1 MAEQS
6 GHITLKVIIGYLLL
20 VTIAVCSVI
29 YIYQI
34 VEQVAGEE
42 EPDSKARQKV
52 YLVTN
57 TLSLLYESEAM
68 GQLIGMPQNDVAH
81 FNRTLN
87 KAHRNMD
94 SLRVLITDSVQ
105 LLKIDTIDM
114 LLRRKRLNTKR
125 LLETWK
131 ETNVEHLYT
140 VNIEKVIA
148 EQDTIIEQKE
158 IKEHVVIKQD
168 TVLSPKKT
176 KGFFRRLADAFSP
189 GKADTSI
196 IVNTTR
202 QVVTDTLVTAYN
214 PSDTIVSVLKSL
226 QDSVAGQRKLLVEQ
240 LLDRAANLRY
250 NNSVITSKI
259 NQILRDIEEEEVNV
273 SIERMQ
279 NKQELLRDTSRS
291 IAGIAIVAVVVLII
305 FIFMITRDISK
316 SKYYRMQLEK
326 AKQYAEDLL
335 HSREK
340 MMLTISHDIRA
351 PLSSI
356 IGYIDLLMRR
366 HPDERQQY
374 YLENMSGSAG
384 HILSLVN
391 DLLDFHRLESGQMEI
406 QQIPFSV
413 STLFNEIYTSFR
425 PIAEAKSLEFV
436 LNLKEEGSDKLY
448 VSDPIRIRQVVGNL
462 LSNAIKFTR
471 EGRVVMV
478 VSVNVLIGNSAQL
491 NVIVS
496 DSGPGIP
503 EEEQERIFGEFTRL
517 SVSEKAEGFGLGLSI
532 TRKMTVLM
540 GGSLSLKSIVGKGC
554 DFTIELPMT
563 VADVQVLP
571 AAEESVAKPVTPVFS
586 GRDIYCLLVDDDPL
600 QLALTEEYL
609 RQNHVEVIS
618 CTDPFAVTGLLEKN
632 TFDVIITDIQMPGMD
647 GFQLLAQIRSSYMQ
661 GMDKIPVIALSASV
675 ENEHD
680 HYLESGFTGFLN
692 KPFTA
697 RQLITLLNKLL
708 STKIEVTT
716 EFKFDSLTAFAG
728 EDKDAS
734 NSILSTFIYETGKSN
749 DLLEASLNEGNREQ
763 SARLSHKRV
772 PLFTMLG
779 ATSLVEKLR
788 SIEKNAQS
796 MAEEEWRNQ
805 LSEVIAEIKNIIA
818 QATSLIQTFPLCQNG
833 V

>member
-6 GHITLKVIIGYLLL
+6 GHITLKVILGYLLL
-20 VTIAVCSVI
+20 VAIAVCSVV

-34 VEQVAGEE
+34 IEQVAGEE

-57 TLSLLYESEAM
+57 TLSLLYESEAL
-68 GQLIGMPQNDVAH
+68 GQLVGMPQNNVNH

-87 KAHRNMD
+87 KAHSNMD

-114 LLRRKRLNTKR
+114 LLRQKRLNTRR

-131 ETNVEHLYT
+131 ETNTEHLYT
-140 VNIEKVIA
+140 INIEKVIA
-148 EQDTIIEQKE
+148 EQDTFIEQKE
-158 IKEHVVIKQD
+158 IKEHVVVKQD
-168 TVLSPKKT
+168 TILSQKKPR
-176 KGFFRRLADAFSP
+176 GFFRRLADAFSP
-189 GKADTSI
+189 SREDTSI

-202 QVVTDTLVTAYN
+202 QIVTDTLVNVFN
-214 PSDTIVSVLKSL
+214 PADTIASVLKNL
-226 QDSVAGQRKLLVEQ
+226 QDSVAGQRKLLADQ
-240 LLDRAANLRY
+240 LLERAANLRY
-250 NNSVITSKI
+250 NNSIVTRKI
-259 NQILRDIEEEEVNV
+259 NQILRDIEEEEVNA
-273 SIERMQ
+273 SLERMQ
-279 NKQELLRDTSRS
+279 NKQKILRETSLL
-291 IAGIAIVAVVVLII
+291 IAGIAIVSVVIVII

-356 IGYIDLLMRR
+356 IGYIDLLLRR

-374 YLENMSGSAG
+374 YLDNMSGSAS

-391 DLLDFHRLESGQMEI
+391 DLLDFHRLESGKMEI
-406 QQIPFSV
+406 QRVAFSV
-413 STLFNEIYTSFR
+413 SALFNEIFTSFR
-425 PIAEAKSLEFV
+425 PIAESKDLTFV
-436 LNLKEEGSDKLY
+436 LNLKEEGTEKLY
-448 VSDPIRIRQVVGNL
+448 IGDPIRIRQIVGNL
-462 LSNAIKFTR
+462 LSNALKFTR

-478 VSVNVLIGNSAQL
+478 VSINALADNSALLNVL
-491 NVIVS
+491 VS

-503 EEEQERIFGEFTRL
+503 PEEQERIFGEFTRL
-517 SVSEKAEGFGLGLSI
+517 SATEKAEGFGLGLSI

-540 GGSLSLKSIVGKGC
+540 GGNLSLKSVVGQGC
-554 DFTIELPMT
+554 DFTIELPLT

-571 AAEESVAKPVTPVFS
+571 AAEEEAVSEPELPSFV
-586 GRDIYCLLVDDDPL
+586 GRDVYCLLVDDDPL

-609 RQNHVEVIS
+609 RQNHVEVSS
-618 CTDPFAVTGLLEKN
+618 CTDPFSVVALLQKTSFDAV
-632 TFDVIITDIQMPGMD
+632 ITDIQMPGMD
-647 GFQLLAQIRSSYMQ
+647 GYQLLESIRNSGIS
-661 GMDKIPVIALSASV
+661 GTENLPVIALSASV

-708 STKIEVTT
+708 STELLVTSD
-716 EFKFDSLTAFAG
+716 FNFDSLTAFAG
-728 EDKDAS
+728 EDKEAS
-734 NSILSTFIYETGKSN
+734 ASILKTFVEETTKSN
-749 DLLEASLNEGNREQ
+749 VLLEGTLQDDDREQ
-763 SARLSHKRV
+763 SAKISHKMV

-788 SIEKNAQS
+788 VIEKNATTLPV
-796 MAEEEWRNQ
+796 EEWKSL
-805 LSEVIAEIKNIIA
+805 LSEVIAEVKKIIEPA
-818 QATSLIQTFPLCQNG
+818 MTVSK
-833 V
+833 

>member
-1 MAEQS
+1 MTEQS
-6 GHITLKVIIGYLLL
+6 GHITFKVILGYLLL
-20 VTIAVCSVI
+20 VAIAVCSIV
-29 YIYQI
+29 YIYQV
-34 VEQVAGEE
+34 VEQIAGEE
-42 EPDSKARQKV
+42 EPDNKARQKV

-57 TLSLLYESEAM
+57 TLSLLYESEAL
-68 GQLIGMPQNDVAH
+68 GQLVGMPQNDVGH

-114 LLRRKRLNTKR
+114 LLRQKRRNTRR

-131 ETNVEHLYT
+131 EANTEHLYT
-140 VNIEKVIA
+140 INIEKVIA
-148 EQDTIIEQKE
+148 EQDTVVKQME
-158 IKEHVVIKQD
+158 IKEHVVVRQD
-168 TVLSPKKT
+168 TVLNPAKPR
-176 KGFFRRLADAFSP
+176 GFFRRLADAFSP
-189 GKADTSI
+189 EKTDTSI
-196 IVNTTR
+196 VVNTTR
-202 QVVTDTLVTAYN
+202 QIVTDTLVNTYN
-214 PSDTIVSVLKSL
+214 PSDTIASVLKSI
-226 QDSVAGQRKLLVEQ
+226 QDSVAGQRKQLSEQ

-250 NNSVITSKI
+250 NNSIVTSKI
-259 NQILRDIEEEEVNV
+259 NQILRDIEEEEV
-273 SIERMQ
+273 SASLERVQ
-279 NKQELLRDTSRS
+279 GKQQLLRETSLL
-291 IAGIAIVAVVVLII
+291 IAGIAVVSVIIVII
-305 FIFMITRDISK
+305 FIFMITRDVSK
-316 SKYYRMQLEK
+316 SKYYRIQLEK

-406 QQIPFSV
+406 QRVPFSV
-413 STLFNEIYTSFR
+413 PTLFDEIYTSFR
-425 PIAEAKSLEFV
+425 PMAEAKALEFV
-436 LNLKEEGSDKLY
+436 LNLKDDTNDKLY
-448 VSDPIRIRQVVGNL
+448 IGDPIRIRQVVGNL

-478 VSVNVLIGNSAQL
+478 VSIHTLGDNSAQL
-491 NVIVS
+491 NILVS

-532 TRKMTVLM
+532 TRKMTQLM
-540 GGSLSLKSIVGKGC
+540 GGSLSLKSVMGEGC
-554 DFTIELPMT
+554 DFMIEMPVT

-571 AAEESVAKPVTPVFS
+571 TTEEHLLPEAVPPVFA
-586 GRDIYCLLVDDDPL
+586 GREVHCLLVDDDPL

-609 RQNHVEVIS
+609 RQNHVEVVC
-618 CTDPFAVTGLLEKN
+618 CTDPFAVIGLLEKD
-632 TFDVIITDIQMPGMD
+632 TFDAVITDIQMPGMD
-647 GFQLLAQIRSSYMQ
+647 GFELLARIRSCYIP
-661 GMDKIPVIALSASV
+661 GTDKLPVVALSASV
-675 ENEHD
+675 ENEHT

-697 RQLITLLNKLL
+697 RQLITLLNELL
-708 STKIEVTT
+708 STKIEITT
-716 EFKFDSLTAFAG
+716 DFNFGSLTAFAG
-728 EDKDAS
+728 EDKEAS
-734 NSILSTFIYETGKSN
+734 ASILKTFVEETGKN
-749 DLLEASLNEGNREQ
+749 NTLLEVALLEGNREQ
-763 SARLSHKRV
+763 SAKISHKMI

-779 ATSLVEKLR
+779 ASSLVETLR
-788 SIEKNAQS
+788 VIEKNASS
-796 MAEEEWRNQ
+796 MPVGEWETR
-805 LSEVIAEIKNIIA
+805 LKEVIASVRSIINNVPSY
-818 QATSLIQTFPLCQNG
+818 TDSLS
-833 V
+833 

>member
-6 GHITLKVIIGYLLL
+6 GHITLKVILGYLLL
-20 VTIAVCSVI
+20 VAIAVCSVV

-34 VEQVAGEE
+34 IEQVAGEE

-57 TLSLLYESEAM
+57 TLSLLYESEAL
-68 GQLIGMPQNDVAH
+68 GQLVGMPQNNVNH

-87 KAHRNMD
+87 KAHSNMD

-114 LLRRKRLNTKR
+114 LLRQKRLNTRR

-131 ETNVEHLYT
+131 ETNTEHLYT
-140 VNIEKVIA
+140 INIEKVIA
-148 EQDTIIEQKE
+148 EQDTFIEQKE
-158 IKEHVVIKQD
+158 IKEHVVVKQD
-168 TVLSPKKT
+168 TILSQKKPR
-176 KGFFRRLADAFSP
+176 GFFRRLADAFSP
-189 GKADTSI
+189 SREDTSI

-202 QVVTDTLVTAYN
+202 QIVTDTLVNVFN
-214 PSDTIVSVLKSL
+214 PADTIASVLKNL
-226 QDSVAGQRKLLVEQ
+226 QDSVAGQRKLLADQ
-240 LLDRAANLRY
+240 LLERAANLRY
-250 NNSVITSKI
+250 NNSIVTRKI
-259 NQILRDIEEEEVNV
+259 NQILRDIEEEEVNA
-273 SIERMQ
+273 SLERMQ
-279 NKQELLRDTSRS
+279 NKQKILRETSLL
-291 IAGIAIVAVVVLII
+291 IAGIAIVSVIIVII

-356 IGYIDLLMRR
+356 IGYIDLLLRR

-374 YLENMSGSAG
+374 YLDNMSGSAS

-391 DLLDFHRLESGQMEI
+391 DLLDFHRLESGKMEI
-406 QQIPFSV
+406 QRVAFSV
-413 STLFNEIYTSFR
+413 SALFNEIFTSFR
-425 PIAEAKSLEFV
+425 PIAESKDLTFV
-436 LNLKEEGSDKLY
+436 LNLKEEGTEKLY
-448 VSDPIRIRQVVGNL
+448 IGDPIRIRQIVGNL
-462 LSNAIKFTR
+462 LSNALKFTR

-478 VSVNVLIGNSAQL
+478 VSIDALADNSALLNVL
-491 NVIVS
+491 VS

-503 EEEQERIFGEFTRL
+503 PEEQERIFGEFTRL
-517 SVSEKAEGFGLGLSI
+517 SATEKAEGFGLGLSI

-540 GGSLSLKSIVGKGC
+540 GGNLSLKSVVGQGC
-554 DFTIELPMT
+554 DFTIELPLT

-571 AAEESVAKPVTPVFS
+571 AAEEEAVSEPELPSFV
-586 GRDIYCLLVDDDPL
+586 GRDVYCLLVDDDPL

-609 RQNHVEVIS
+609 RQNHVEVSS
-618 CTDPFAVTGLLEKN
+618 CTDPFSVVALLQKTSFDAV
-632 TFDVIITDIQMPGMD
+632 ITDIQMPGMD
-647 GFQLLAQIRSSYMQ
+647 GYQLLESIRNS
-661 GMDKIPVIALSASV
+661 GIPETENLPVIALSASV

-708 STKIEVTT
+708 STELLVTSD
-716 EFKFDSLTAFAG
+716 FNFDSLTAFAG
-728 EDKDAS
+728 EDKEAS
-734 NSILSTFIYETGKSN
+734 ASILKTFVEETTKSN
-749 DLLEASLNEGNREQ
+749 ALLEGTLQDDDREQ
-763 SARLSHKRV
+763 SVKISHKMV

-788 SIEKNAQS
+788 VIEKNATTLPV
-796 MAEEEWRNQ
+796 EEWKLL
-805 LSEVIAEIKNIIA
+805 LSEVIAEVKKIIE
-818 QATSLIQTFPLCQNG
+818 QAMTVSK
-833 V
+833 

>member
-6 GHITLKVIIGYLLL
+6 GHITLKVILGYLLL
-20 VTIAVCSVI
+20 VAIAVCSVV

-34 VEQVAGEE
+34 IEQVAGEE

-57 TLSLLYESEAM
+57 TLSLLYESEAL
-68 GQLIGMPQNDVAH
+68 GQLVGMPQNNVNH

-87 KAHRNMD
+87 KAHSNMD

-114 LLRRKRLNTKR
+114 LLRQKRLNTRR

-131 ETNVEHLYT
+131 ETNTEHLYT
-140 VNIEKVIA
+140 INIEKVIA
-148 EQDTIIEQKE
+148 EQDTFIEQKE
-158 IKEHVVIKQD
+158 IKEHVVVKQD
-168 TVLSPKKT
+168 TILSQKKPR
-176 KGFFRRLADAFSP
+176 GFFRRLADAFSP
-189 GKADTSI
+189 SREDTSI

-202 QVVTDTLVTAYN
+202 QIVTDTLVNVFN
-214 PSDTIVSVLKSL
+214 PADTIASVLKNL
-226 QDSVAGQRKLLVEQ
+226 QDSVAGQRKLLADQ
-240 LLDRAANLRY
+240 LLERAANLRY
-250 NNSVITSKI
+250 NNSIVTRKI
-259 NQILRDIEEEEVNV
+259 NQILRDIEEEEVNA
-273 SIERMQ
+273 SLERMQ
-279 NKQELLRDTSRS
+279 NKQKILRETSLL
-291 IAGIAIVAVVVLII
+291 IAGIAIVSVVIVII

-356 IGYIDLLMRR
+356 IGYIDLLLRR

-374 YLENMSGSAG
+374 YLDNMSGSAS

-391 DLLDFHRLESGQMEI
+391 DLLDFHRLESGKMEI
-406 QQIPFSV
+406 QRVAFSV
-413 STLFNEIYTSFR
+413 SALFNEIFTSFR
-425 PIAEAKSLEFV
+425 PIAESKDLTFV
-436 LNLKEEGSDKLY
+436 LNLKEEGTEKLY
-448 VSDPIRIRQVVGNL
+448 IGDPIRIRQIVGNL
-462 LSNAIKFTR
+462 LSNALKFTR

-478 VSVNVLIGNSAQL
+478 VSINALADNSALLNVL
-491 NVIVS
+491 VS

-503 EEEQERIFGEFTRL
+503 PEEQERIFGEFTRL
-517 SVSEKAEGFGLGLSI
+517 SATEKAEGFGLGLSI

-540 GGSLSLKSIVGKGC
+540 GGNLSLKSVVGQGC
-554 DFTIELPMT
+554 DFTIELPLT

-571 AAEESVAKPVTPVFS
+571 AAEEEAVSEPELPSFV
-586 GRDIYCLLVDDDPL
+586 GRDVYCLLVDDDPL

-609 RQNHVEVIS
+609 RQNHVEVS
-618 CTDPFAVTGLLEKN
+618 SYTDPFSVVALLQKTSFDAV
-632 TFDVIITDIQMPGMD
+632 ITDIQMPGMD
-647 GFQLLAQIRSSYMQ
+647 GYQLLESIRNS
-661 GMDKIPVIALSASV
+661 GIPGTENLPVIALSASV

-708 STKIEVTT
+708 STELLVTSD
-716 EFKFDSLTAFAG
+716 FNFDSLTAFAG
-728 EDKDAS
+728 EDKEAS
-734 NSILSTFIYETGKSN
+734 ASILKTFVEETTKSN
-749 DLLEASLNEGNREQ
+749 VLLEGTLQDDDREQ
-763 SARLSHKRV
+763 SAKISHKMV

-788 SIEKNAQS
+788 VIEKNATTLPV
-796 MAEEEWRNQ
+796 EEWKSL
-805 LSEVIAEIKNIIA
+805 LSEVIAEVKKIIE
-818 QATSLIQTFPLCQNG
+818 QAMTVSK
-833 V
+833 

>member
-6 GHITLKVIIGYLLL
+6 GHITFKVILGYLLL
-20 VTIAVCSVI
+20 VAIAVCSII

-42 EPDSKARQKV
+42 EPDNKARQKV

-68 GQLIGMPQNDVAH
+68 GQLVGMPQNDVAH

-94 SLRVLITDSVQ
+94 SLRVLISDSLQ

-114 LLRRKRLNTKR
+114 LLRQKRLNTRR

-131 ETNVEHLYT
+131 ETNTEHLYT
-140 VNIEKVIA
+140 INIEKVIA

-158 IKEHVVIKQD
+158 IKEHVVVKQD
-168 TVLSPKKT
+168 TVFSPKKPR
-176 KGFFRRLADAFSP
+176 GFFRRLADAFSP
-189 GKADTSI
+189 EKTDTSI

-202 QVVTDTLVTAYN
+202 QVVTDTLVNAYN

-250 NNSVITSKI
+250 NNSVVTSKI
-259 NQILRDIEEEEVNV
+259 NQILRDIEEEEVNA
-273 SIERMQ
+273 SLERMQ
-279 NKQELLRDTSRS
+279 GKQELLRETSIL
-291 IAGIAIVAVVVLII
+291 IAGIAIVSVVIVIF
-305 FIFMITRDISK
+305 FIFMITRDVSK
-316 SKYYRMQLEK
+316 SKYYRIQLEK

-391 DLLDFHRLESGQMEI
+391 DLLDFHRLESGKMEI
-406 QQIPFSV
+406 QRVPFSV
-413 STLFNEIYTSFR
+413 SALFNEIYTSFR
-425 PIAEAKSLEFV
+425 PIAESKSLGFV
-436 LNLKEEGSDKLY
+436 LNMKEEGMEKLY
-448 VSDPIRIRQVVGNL
+448 IGDPIRIRQVVGNL

-478 VSVNVLIGNSAQL
+478 VAIRTLADNSAQL
-491 NVIVS
+491 NIIVS

-517 SVSEKAEGFGLGLSI
+517 SVSEKSEGFGLGLSI
-532 TRKMTVLM
+532 TRKMTILM
-540 GGSLSLKSIVGKGC
+540 GGTLSLKSHVGKGC
-554 DFTIELPMT
+554 DFTIELPVT
-563 VADVQVLP
+563 VADVQMLP
-571 AAEESVAKPVTPVFS
+571 AAEEETIAESEPAPFS
-586 GRDIYCLLVDDDPL
+586 GREVYCLLVDDDPL

-609 RQNHVEVIS
+609 RQNHVEVTS
-618 CTDPFAVTGLLEKN
+618 CTDPFAVTGLLKN
-632 TFDVIITDIQMPGMD
+632 TLFDAIITDIQMPGMD
-647 GFQLLAQIRSSYMQ
+647 GYQLLEQIRTS
-661 GMDKIPVIALSASV
+661 GIPGADTIPVIALSASV

-680 HYLESGFTGFLN
+680 HYLASGFTGFLN

-697 RQLITLLNKLL
+697 RQLISLLNKLL
-708 STKIEVTT
+708 STAIEVTT
-716 EFKFDSLTAFAG
+716 DFKFDSLTAFAG

-734 NSILSTFIYETGKSN
+734 NSILRTFIDETAKSN
-749 DLLEASLNEGNREQ
+749 ELLEASLHEADRVQ
-763 SARLSHKRV
+763 SAKLSHKMI

-779 ATSLVEKLR
+779 ATSLVEQLR
-788 SIEKNAQS
+788 VIEKNAQF
-796 MAEEEWRNQ
+796 MPPGEWENS
-805 LSEVIAEIKNIIA
+805 LTEIIA
-818 QATSLIQTFPLCQNG
+818 GIKKVVGQAETLISSGRN
-833 V
+833 

>member
-6 GHITLKVIIGYLLL
+6 GHITLKVILGYLLL
-20 VTIAVCSVI
+20 VAIAVCSVV

-34 VEQVAGEE
+34 IEQVAGEE

-57 TLSLLYESEAM
+57 TLSLLYESEAL
-68 GQLIGMPQNDVAH
+68 GQLVGMPQNNVNH

-87 KAHRNMD
+87 KAHSNMD

-114 LLRRKRLNTKR
+114 LLRQKRLNTRR

-131 ETNVEHLYT
+131 ETNTEHLYT
-140 VNIEKVIA
+140 INIEKVIA
-148 EQDTIIEQKE
+148 EQDTFIEQKE
-158 IKEHVVIKQD
+158 IKEHVVVKQD
-168 TVLSPKKT
+168 TILSQKKPR
-176 KGFFRRLADAFSP
+176 GFFRRLADAFSP
-189 GKADTSI
+189 SREDTSI

-202 QVVTDTLVTAYN
+202 QIVTDTLVNVFN
-214 PSDTIVSVLKSL
+214 PADTIASVLKNL
-226 QDSVAGQRKLLVEQ
+226 QDSVAGQRKLLADQ
-240 LLDRAANLRY
+240 LLERAANLRY
-250 NNSVITSKI
+250 DNSIVTRKI
-259 NQILRDIEEEEVNV
+259 NQILRDIEEEEVNA
-273 SIERMQ
+273 SLERMQ
-279 NKQELLRDTSRS
+279 NKQKILRETSLL
-291 IAGIAIVAVVVLII
+291 IAGIAIVSVVIVII

-356 IGYIDLLMRR
+356 IGYIDLLLRR

-374 YLENMSGSAG
+374 YLDNMSGSAS

-391 DLLDFHRLESGQMEI
+391 DLLDFHRLESGKMEI
-406 QQIPFSV
+406 QRVAFSV
-413 STLFNEIYTSFR
+413 SALFNEIFTSFR
-425 PIAEAKSLEFV
+425 PIAESKDLTFV
-436 LNLKEEGSDKLY
+436 LNLKEEGTEKLY
-448 VSDPIRIRQVVGNL
+448 IGDPIRIRQIVGNL
-462 LSNAIKFTR
+462 LSNALKFTR

-478 VSVNVLIGNSAQL
+478 VSINALADNSALLNVL
-491 NVIVS
+491 VS

-503 EEEQERIFGEFTRL
+503 PEEQERIFGEFTRL
-517 SVSEKAEGFGLGLSI
+517 SATEKAEGFGLGLSI

-540 GGSLSLKSIVGKGC
+540 GGNLSLKSVVGQGC
-554 DFTIELPMT
+554 DFTIELPLT

-571 AAEESVAKPVTPVFS
+571 AAEEEAVSEPELPSFV
-586 GRDIYCLLVDDDPL
+586 GRDVYCLLVDDDPL

-609 RQNHVEVIS
+609 RQNHVEVSS
-618 CTDPFAVTGLLEKN
+618 CTDPFSVVALLQKTSFDAV
-632 TFDVIITDIQMPGMD
+632 ITDIQMPGMD
-647 GFQLLAQIRSSYMQ
+647 GYQLLESIRNS
-661 GMDKIPVIALSASV
+661 GIPGTENLPVIALSASV

-708 STKIEVTT
+708 STELLVTSD
-716 EFKFDSLTAFAG
+716 FNFDSLTAFAG
-728 EDKDAS
+728 EDKEAS
-734 NSILSTFIYETGKSN
+734 VSILKTFVEETTKSN
-749 DLLEASLNEGNREQ
+749 VLLEGTLQDDDREQ
-763 SARLSHKRV
+763 SAKISHKMV

-788 SIEKNAQS
+788 VIEKNATTLPV
-796 MAEEEWRNQ
+796 EEWKSL
-805 LSEVIAEIKNIIA
+805 LSEVIAEVKKIIE
-818 QATSLIQTFPLCQNG
+818 QAMTVSK
-833 V
+833 

>member
-6 GHITLKVIIGYLLL
+6 GHITLKVILGYLLL
-20 VTIAVCSVI
+20 VAIAVCSVV

-34 VEQVAGEE
+34 IEQVAGEE

-57 TLSLLYESEAM
+57 TLSLLYESEAL
-68 GQLIGMPQNDVAH
+68 GQLVGMPQNNVNH

-87 KAHRNMD
+87 KAHSNMD

-114 LLRRKRLNTKR
+114 LLRQKRLNTRR
-125 LLETWK
+125 LPETWK
-131 ETNVEHLYT
+131 ETNTEHLYT
-140 VNIEKVIA
+140 INIEKVIA
-148 EQDTIIEQKE
+148 EQDTFIEQKE
-158 IKEHVVIKQD
+158 IKEHVVVKQD
-168 TVLSPKKT
+168 TILSQKKPR
-176 KGFFRRLADAFSP
+176 GFFRRLADAFSP
-189 GKADTSI
+189 SREDTSI

-202 QVVTDTLVTAYN
+202 QIVTDTLVNVFN
-214 PSDTIVSVLKSL
+214 PADTLASVLKNL
-226 QDSVAGQRKLLVEQ
+226 QDSVAGQRKLLADQ
-240 LLDRAANLRY
+240 LLERAANLRY
-250 NNSVITSKI
+250 NNSIVTRKI
-259 NQILRDIEEEEVNV
+259 NQILRDIEEEEVNA
-273 SIERMQ
+273 SLERMQ
-279 NKQELLRDTSRS
+279 NKQKILRETSLL
-291 IAGIAIVAVVVLII
+291 IAGIAIVSVVIVII

-356 IGYIDLLMRR
+356 IGYIDLLLRR

-374 YLENMSGSAG
+374 YLDNMSGSAS

-391 DLLDFHRLESGQMEI
+391 DLLDFHRLESGKMEI
-406 QQIPFSV
+406 QRVAFSV
-413 STLFNEIYTSFR
+413 SALFNEIFTSFR
-425 PIAEAKSLEFV
+425 PIAESKDLTFV
-436 LNLKEEGSDKLY
+436 LNLKEEGTEKLY
-448 VSDPIRIRQVVGNL
+448 IGDPIRIRQIVGNL
-462 LSNAIKFTR
+462 LSNALKFTR

-478 VSVNVLIGNSAQL
+478 VSINALADNSALLNVL
-491 NVIVS
+491 VS

-503 EEEQERIFGEFTRL
+503 PEEQERIFGEFTRL
-517 SVSEKAEGFGLGLSI
+517 SATEKAEGFGLGLSI

-540 GGSLSLKSIVGKGC
+540 GGNLSLKSVVGQGC
-554 DFTIELPMT
+554 DFTIELPLT

-571 AAEESVAKPVTPVFS
+571 AAEEEAVSEPELPSFV
-586 GRDIYCLLVDDDPL
+586 GRDVYCLLVDDDPL

-609 RQNHVEVIS
+609 RQNHVEVSS
-618 CTDPFAVTGLLEKN
+618 CTDPFSVVALLQKTSFDAV
-632 TFDVIITDIQMPGMD
+632 ITDIQMPGMD
-647 GFQLLAQIRSSYMQ
+647 GYQLLESIRNS
-661 GMDKIPVIALSASV
+661 GIPGTENLPVIALSASV

-708 STKIEVTT
+708 STELLVTSD
-716 EFKFDSLTAFAG
+716 FNFDSLTAFAG
-728 EDKDAS
+728 EDKEAS
-734 NSILSTFIYETGKSN
+734 VSILKTFVEETTKSN
-749 DLLEASLNEGNREQ
+749 ALLEGTLQDDDREQ
-763 SARLSHKRV
+763 SAKISHKMV

-788 SIEKNAQS
+788 VIEKNATTLPV
-796 MAEEEWRNQ
+796 EEWKSL
-805 LSEVIAEIKNIIA
+805 LSEVIAEVKKIIE
-818 QATSLIQTFPLCQNG
+818 QAMTVSK
-833 V
+833 

>member
-6 GHITLKVIIGYLLL
+6 GHITLKVILGYLLL
-20 VTIAVCSVI
+20 VAIAVCSVV

-34 VEQVAGEE
+34 IEQVAGEE

-57 TLSLLYESEAM
+57 TLSLLYESEAL
-68 GQLIGMPQNDVAH
+68 GQLVGMPQNNVNH

-87 KAHRNMD
+87 KAHSNMD

-114 LLRRKRLNTKR
+114 LLRQKRLNTRR

-131 ETNVEHLYT
+131 ETNTEHLYT
-140 VNIEKVIA
+140 INFEKVIA
-148 EQDTIIEQKE
+148 EQDTFIEQKE
-158 IKEHVVIKQD
+158 IKEHVVVKQD
-168 TVLSPKKT
+168 TILSQKKPR
-176 KGFFRRLADAFSP
+176 GFFRRLADAFSP
-189 GKADTSI
+189 SREDTSI

-202 QVVTDTLVTAYN
+202 QIVTDTLVNVFN
-214 PSDTIVSVLKSL
+214 PADTIASVLKNL
-226 QDSVAGQRKLLVEQ
+226 QDSVAGQRKLLADQ
-240 LLDRAANLRY
+240 LLERAANLRY
-250 NNSVITSKI
+250 NNSIVTRKI
-259 NQILRDIEEEEVNV
+259 NQILRDIEEEEVNA
-273 SIERMQ
+273 SLERMQ
-279 NKQELLRDTSRS
+279 NKQKILRETSLL
-291 IAGIAIVAVVVLII
+291 IAGIAIVSVVIVII

-356 IGYIDLLMRR
+356 IGYIDLLLRR

-374 YLENMSGSAG
+374 YLDNMSGSAS

-391 DLLDFHRLESGQMEI
+391 DLLDFHRLESGKMEI
-406 QQIPFSV
+406 QRVAFSV
-413 STLFNEIYTSFR
+413 SALFNEIFTSFR
-425 PIAEAKSLEFV
+425 PIAESKDLTFV
-436 LNLKEEGSDKLY
+436 LNLKEEGTEKLY
-448 VSDPIRIRQVVGNL
+448 IGDPIRIRQIVGNL
-462 LSNAIKFTR
+462 LSNALKFTR

-478 VSVNVLIGNSAQL
+478 VSINALADNSALLNVL
-491 NVIVS
+491 VS

-503 EEEQERIFGEFTRL
+503 PEEQERIFGEFTRL
-517 SVSEKAEGFGLGLSI
+517 SATEKAEGFGLGLSI

-540 GGSLSLKSIVGKGC
+540 GGNLSLKSVVGQGC
-554 DFTIELPMT
+554 DFTIELPLT

-571 AAEESVAKPVTPVFS
+571 AAEEEAVSEPELPSFV
-586 GRDIYCLLVDDDPL
+586 GRDVYCLLVDDDPL

-609 RQNHVEVIS
+609 RQNHVEVSS
-618 CTDPFAVTGLLEKN
+618 CTDPFSVVALLQKTSFDAV
-632 TFDVIITDIQMPGMD
+632 ITDIQMPGMD
-647 GFQLLAQIRSSYMQ
+647 GYQLLESIRNS
-661 GMDKIPVIALSASV
+661 GIPGTENLPVIALSASV

-708 STKIEVTT
+708 STELLVTSD
-716 EFKFDSLTAFAG
+716 FNFDSLTAFAG
-728 EDKDAS
+728 EDKEAS
-734 NSILSTFIYETGKSN
+734 VSILKTFVEETTKSN
-749 DLLEASLNEGNREQ
+749 ALLEGTLQDDDREQ
-763 SARLSHKRV
+763 SAKISHKMV

-788 SIEKNAQS
+788 VIEKNATTLPV
-796 MAEEEWRNQ
+796 EEWKSL
-805 LSEVIAEIKNIIA
+805 LSEVIAEVKKIIE
-818 QATSLIQTFPLCQNG
+818 QAMTVSK
-833 V
+833 

>member
-6 GHITLKVIIGYLLL
+6 GHITLKVILGYLLL
-20 VTIAVCSVI
+20 VAIAVCSVV

-34 VEQVAGEE
+34 IEQVAGEE

-57 TLSLLYESEAM
+57 TLSLLYESEAL
-68 GQLIGMPQNDVAH
+68 GQLVGMPQNNVNH

-87 KAHRNMD
+87 KAHSNMD

-114 LLRRKRLNTKR
+114 LLRQKRLNTRR

-131 ETNVEHLYT
+131 ETNTEHLYT
-140 VNIEKVIA
+140 INIEKVIA
-148 EQDTIIEQKE
+148 EQDTFIEQKE
-158 IKEHVVIKQD
+158 IKEHVVVKQD
-168 TVLSPKKT
+168 TILSQKKPR
-176 KGFFRRLADAFSP
+176 GFFRRLADAFSP
-189 GKADTSI
+189 SREDTSI

-202 QVVTDTLVTAYN
+202 QIVTDTLVNVFN
-214 PSDTIVSVLKSL
+214 PADTIASVLKNL
-226 QDSVAGQRKLLVEQ
+226 QDSVAGQRKLLADQ
-240 LLDRAANLRY
+240 LLERAANLRY
-250 NNSVITSKI
+250 NNSIVTRKI
-259 NQILRDIEEEEVNV
+259 NQILRDIEEEEVNA
-273 SIERMQ
+273 SLERMQ
-279 NKQELLRDTSRS
+279 NKQKILRETSLL
-291 IAGIAIVAVVVLII
+291 IADIAIVSVVIVII

-356 IGYIDLLMRR
+356 IGYIDLLLRR

-374 YLENMSGSAG
+374 YLDNMSGSAS

-391 DLLDFHRLESGQMEI
+391 DLLDFHRLESGKMEI
-406 QQIPFSV
+406 QRVAFSV
-413 STLFNEIYTSFR
+413 SALFNEIFTSFR
-425 PIAEAKSLEFV
+425 PIAESKDLTFV
-436 LNLKEEGSDKLY
+436 LNLKEEGTEKLY
-448 VSDPIRIRQVVGNL
+448 IGDPIRIRQIVGNL
-462 LSNAIKFTR
+462 LSNALKFTR

-478 VSVNVLIGNSAQL
+478 VSINALADNSALLNVL
-491 NVIVS
+491 VS

-503 EEEQERIFGEFTRL
+503 PEEQERIFGEFTRL
-517 SVSEKAEGFGLGLSI
+517 SATEKAEGFGLGLSI

-540 GGSLSLKSIVGKGC
+540 GGNLSLKSVVGQGC
-554 DFTIELPMT
+554 DFTIELPLT

-571 AAEESVAKPVTPVFS
+571 AAEEEAVSEPELPSFV
-586 GRDIYCLLVDDDPL
+586 GRDVYCLLVDDDPL

-609 RQNHVEVIS
+609 RQNHVEVSS
-618 CTDPFAVTGLLEKN
+618 CTDPFSVVALLQKTSFDAV
-632 TFDVIITDIQMPGMD
+632 ITDIQMPGMD
-647 GFQLLAQIRSSYMQ
+647 GYQLLESIRNSGIPGTESL
-661 GMDKIPVIALSASV
+661 PVIALSASV

-708 STKIEVTT
+708 STELLVTSD
-716 EFKFDSLTAFAG
+716 FNFDSLTAFAG
-728 EDKDAS
+728 EDKEAS
-734 NSILSTFIYETGKSN
+734 ASILKTFVEETTKSN
-749 DLLEASLNEGNREQ
+749 VLLEGTLQDDDREQ
-763 SARLSHKRV
+763 SAKISHKMV

-788 SIEKNAQS
+788 VIEKNATTLPV
-796 MAEEEWRNQ
+796 EEWKSL
-805 LSEVIAEIKNIIA
+805 LSEVIAEVKKIIE
-818 QATSLIQTFPLCQNG
+818 QAMTVSK
-833 V
+833 

>member
-6 GHITLKVIIGYLLL
+6 GHITLKVIMGYLLL
-20 VTIAVCSVI
+20 IVIAVCSVV

-34 VEQVAGEE
+34 VEQIAGEE
-42 EPDSKARQKV
+42 EPDTKARQKV

-57 TLSLLYESEAM
+57 TLSLLYESEAL
-68 GQLIGMPQNDVAH
+68 GQLVGMPQNDVKH

-94 SLRVLITDSVQ
+94 SLRVLISDSVQ

-114 LLRRKRLNTKR
+114 LLRQKRRNTSR

-131 ETNVEHLYT
+131 EVNTEHLYT
-140 VNIEKVIA
+140 LNIEKVIA
-148 EQDTIIEQKE
+148 QQDTFIQQLE
-158 IKEHVVIKQD
+158 IKEHVVVKQD
-168 TVLSPKKT
+168 TVLNPVKPR
-176 KGFFRRLADAFSP
+176 GFFRRLADAFSP
-189 GKADTSI
+189 GRPDTSI
-196 IVNTTR
+196 VVNTTR
-202 QVVTDTLVTAYN
+202 QIVTDTLVNAFN
-214 PSDTIVSVLKSL
+214 PSDTIVSVLKSI
-226 QDSVAGQRKLLVEQ
+226 QDSVADQRKLLSEQ

-250 NNSVITSKI
+250 NNSIVTSKI
-259 NQILRDIEEEEVNV
+259 NQILRDIEEEEVNA
-273 SIERMQ
+273 SLERMQ
-279 NKQELLRDTSRS
+279 GKQQLLRETSLL
-291 IAGIAIVAVVVLII
+291 IAGIAIVSVVIVII

-374 YLENMSGSAG
+374 YLENMSGSAS

-406 QQIPFSV
+406 QRIPFSV

-436 LNLKEEGSDKLY
+436 LNLKEAGSDKLY

-478 VSVNVLIGNSAQL
+478 VSVNALTGNSAQL

-540 GGSLSLKSIVGKGC
+540 GGSLSLKSVVGKGC
-554 DFTIELPMT
+554 DFTIELPIT

-571 AAEESVAKPVTPVFS
+571 IAEESVAEPETPAFS
-586 GRDIYCLLVDDDPL
+586 GRDIYCPL

-609 RQNHVEVIS
+609 RQNHVEVVS

-632 TFDVIITDIQMPGMD
+632 AFDVIITDIQMPGMD

-749 DLLEASLNEGNREQ
+749 DLLEASLSDGNREQ
-763 SARLSHKRV
+763 SAKLSHKMV

-788 SIEKNAQS
+788 SIEKNAQF
-796 MAEEEWRNQ
+796 MAEEEWRTQ
-805 LSEVIAEIKNIIA
+805 LSEVIAEVKNIIA
-818 QATSLIQTFPLCQNG
+818 QATSLID
-833 V
+833 

>member
-6 GHITLKVIIGYLLL
+6 GHITLKVILGYLLL
-20 VTIAVCSVI
+20 VAIAVCSVV

-34 VEQVAGEE
+34 IEQVAGEE

-57 TLSLLYESEAM
+57 TLSLLYESEAL
-68 GQLIGMPQNDVAH
+68 GQLVGMPQNNVNH

-87 KAHRNMD
+87 KAHSNMD

-114 LLRRKRLNTKR
+114 LLRQKRLNTRR

-131 ETNVEHLYT
+131 ETNTEHLYT
-140 VNIEKVIA
+140 INIEKVIA
-148 EQDTIIEQKE
+148 EQDTFIEQKE
-158 IKEHVVIKQD
+158 IKEHVVVKQD
-168 TVLSPKKT
+168 TILSQKKPR
-176 KGFFRRLADAFSP
+176 GFFRRLADAFSP
-189 GKADTSI
+189 SREDTSI

-202 QVVTDTLVTAYN
+202 QIVTDTLVNVFN
-214 PSDTIVSVLKSL
+214 PADTIASVLKNL
-226 QDSVAGQRKLLVEQ
+226 QDSVAGQRKLLADQ
-240 LLDRAANLRY
+240 LLERAANLRY
-250 NNSVITSKI
+250 NNSIVTRKI
-259 NQILRDIEEEEVNV
+259 NQILRDIEEEEVNA
-273 SIERMQ
+273 SLERMQ
-279 NKQELLRDTSRS
+279 NKQKILRETSLL
-291 IAGIAIVAVVVLII
+291 IAGIAIVSVVIVII

-356 IGYIDLLMRR
+356 IGYIDLLLRR

-374 YLENMSGSAG
+374 YLDNMSGSAS

-391 DLLDFHRLESGQMEI
+391 DLLDFHRLESGKMEI
-406 QQIPFSV
+406 QRVAFSV
-413 STLFNEIYTSFR
+413 SALFNEIFTSFR
-425 PIAEAKSLEFV
+425 PIAESKDLTFV
-436 LNLKEEGSDKLY
+436 LNLKEEGTEKLY
-448 VSDPIRIRQVVGNL
+448 IGDPIRIRQIVGNL
-462 LSNAIKFTR
+462 LSNALKFTR

-478 VSVNVLIGNSAQL
+478 VSINALADNSALLNVL
-491 NVIVS
+491 VS

-503 EEEQERIFGEFTRL
+503 PEEQERIFGEFTRL
-517 SVSEKAEGFGLGLSI
+517 SATEKAEGFGLGLSI

-540 GGSLSLKSIVGKGC
+540 GGNLSLKSVVGQGC
-554 DFTIELPMT
+554 DFTIELPLT

-571 AAEESVAKPVTPVFS
+571 AAEEEAVSEPELPSFV
-586 GRDIYCLLVDDDPL
+586 GRDVYCLLVDDDPL

-609 RQNHVEVIS
+609 RQNHVEVSS
-618 CTDPFAVTGLLEKN
+618 CTDPFSVVALLQKTSFDAV
-632 TFDVIITDIQMPGMD
+632 ITDIQMPGMD
-647 GFQLLAQIRSSYMQ
+647 GYQLLESIRNSGIS
-661 GMDKIPVIALSASV
+661 GTENLPVIALSASV

-708 STKIEVTT
+708 STELLVTSD
-716 EFKFDSLTAFAG
+716 FNFDSLTAFAG
-728 EDKDAS
+728 EDKEAS
-734 NSILSTFIYETGKSN
+734 ASILKTFVEETTKSN
-749 DLLEASLNEGNREQ
+749 VLLEGTLQDDDREQ
-763 SARLSHKRV
+763 SAKISHKMV

-788 SIEKNAQS
+788 VIEKNATTLPV
-796 MAEEEWRNQ
+796 EEWKSL
-805 LSEVIAEIKNIIA
+805 LSEVIAEVKKIIE
-818 QATSLIQTFPLCQNG
+818 QAMTVSK
-833 V
+833 

>member
-6 GHITLKVIIGYLLL
+6 GHITLKVILGYLLL
-20 VTIAVCSVI
+20 VAIAVCSVV

-34 VEQVAGEE
+34 IEQVAGEE

-57 TLSLLYESEAM
+57 TLSLLYESEAL
-68 GQLIGMPQNDVAH
+68 GQLVGMPQNNVNH

-87 KAHRNMD
+87 KAHSNMD

-114 LLRRKRLNTKR
+114 LLRQKRLNTRR

-131 ETNVEHLYT
+131 ETNTEHLYT
-140 VNIEKVIA
+140 INIEKVIA
-148 EQDTIIEQKE
+148 EQDTFIEQKE
-158 IKEHVVIKQD
+158 IKEHVVVKQD
-168 TVLSPKKT
+168 TILSQKKPR
-176 KGFFRRLADAFSP
+176 GFFRRLADAFSP
-189 GKADTSI
+189 SREDTSI

-202 QVVTDTLVTAYN
+202 QIVTDTLVNVFN
-214 PSDTIVSVLKSL
+214 PADTIASVLKNL
-226 QDSVAGQRKLLVEQ
+226 QDSVAGQRKLLADQ
-240 LLDRAANLRY
+240 LLERAANLRY
-250 NNSVITSKI
+250 NNSIVTRKI
-259 NQILRDIEEEEVNV
+259 NQILRDIEEEEVNA
-273 SIERMQ
+273 SLERMQ
-279 NKQELLRDTSRS
+279 NKQKILRETSLL
-291 IAGIAIVAVVVLII
+291 IAGIAIVSVVIVII

-356 IGYIDLLMRR
+356 IGYIDLLLRR

-374 YLENMSGSAG
+374 YLDNMSGSAS

-391 DLLDFHRLESGQMEI
+391 DLLDFHRLESGKMEI
-406 QQIPFSV
+406 QRVAFSV
-413 STLFNEIYTSFR
+413 SALFNEIFTSFR
-425 PIAEAKSLEFV
+425 PIAESKDLTFV
-436 LNLKEEGSDKLY
+436 LNLKEEGTEKLY
-448 VSDPIRIRQVVGNL
+448 IGDPIRIRQIVGNL
-462 LSNAIKFTR
+462 LSNALKFTR

-478 VSVNVLIGNSAQL
+478 VSINALADNSALLNVL
-491 NVIVS
+491 VS

-503 EEEQERIFGEFTRL
+503 PEEQERIFGEFTRL
-517 SVSEKAEGFGLGLSI
+517 SATEKAEGFGLGLSI

-540 GGSLSLKSIVGKGC
+540 GGNLSLKSVVGQGC
-554 DFTIELPMT
+554 DFTIELPLT

-571 AAEESVAKPVTPVFS
+571 AAEEEAVSEPELPSFV
-586 GRDIYCLLVDDDPL
+586 GRDVYCLLVDDDPL

-609 RQNHVEVIS
+609 RQNHVEVSS
-618 CTDPFAVTGLLEKN
+618 CTDPFSVVALLQKTSFDAV
-632 TFDVIITDIQMPGMD
+632 ITDIQMPGMD
-647 GFQLLAQIRSSYMQ
+647 GYQLLESIRNS
-661 GMDKIPVIALSASV
+661 GIPGTENLPVIALSASV

-692 KPFTA
+692 KPFPA

-708 STKIEVTT
+708 STELLVTSD
-716 EFKFDSLTAFAG
+716 FNFDSLTAFAG
-728 EDKDAS
+728 EDKEAS
-734 NSILSTFIYETGKSN
+734 VSILKTFVEETTKSN
-749 DLLEASLNEGNREQ
+749 VLLEGTLQDDDREQ
-763 SARLSHKRV
+763 SAKISHKMV

-788 SIEKNAQS
+788 VIEKNATTLPV
-796 MAEEEWRNQ
+796 EEWKSL
-805 LSEVIAEIKNIIA
+805 LSEVIAEVKKIIE
-818 QATSLIQTFPLCQNG
+818 QAMTVSK
-833 V
+833 

>member
-6 GHITLKVIIGYLLL
+6 GHITLKVILGYLLL
-20 VTIAVCSVI
+20 VAIAVCSVV

-34 VEQVAGEE
+34 IEQVAGEE

-57 TLSLLYESEAM
+57 TLSLLYESEAL
-68 GQLIGMPQNDVAH
+68 GQLVGMPQNNVNH

-87 KAHRNMD
+87 KAHSNMD

-114 LLRRKRLNTKR
+114 LLRQKRLNTRR

-131 ETNVEHLYT
+131 ETNTEHLYT
-140 VNIEKVIA
+140 INIEKVIA
-148 EQDTIIEQKE
+148 EQDTFIEQKE
-158 IKEHVVIKQD
+158 IKEHVVVKQD
-168 TVLSPKKT
+168 TILSQKKPR
-176 KGFFRRLADAFSP
+176 GFFRRLADAFSP
-189 GKADTSI
+189 SREDTSI

-202 QVVTDTLVTAYN
+202 QIVTDTLVNVFN
-214 PSDTIVSVLKSL
+214 PADTIASVLKNL
-226 QDSVAGQRKLLVEQ
+226 QDSVAGQRKLLADQ
-240 LLDRAANLRY
+240 LLERAANLRY
-250 NNSVITSKI
+250 NNSIVTRKI
-259 NQILRDIEEEEVNV
+259 NQILRDIEEEEVNA
-273 SIERMQ
+273 SLERMQ
-279 NKQELLRDTSRS
+279 NKQKILRETSLL
-291 IAGIAIVAVVVLII
+291 IAGIAIVSVIIVII

-356 IGYIDLLMRR
+356 IGYIDLLLRR

-374 YLENMSGSAG
+374 YLDNMSGSAS

-391 DLLDFHRLESGQMEI
+391 DLLDFHRLESGKMEI
-406 QQIPFSV
+406 QRVAFSV
-413 STLFNEIYTSFR
+413 SALFNEIFTSFR
-425 PIAEAKSLEFV
+425 PIAESKDLTFV
-436 LNLKEEGSDKLY
+436 LNLKEEGTEKLY
-448 VSDPIRIRQVVGNL
+448 IGDPIRIRQIVGNL
-462 LSNAIKFTR
+462 LSNALKFTR

-478 VSVNVLIGNSAQL
+478 VSINALADNSALLNVL
-491 NVIVS
+491 VS

-503 EEEQERIFGEFTRL
+503 PEEQERIFGEFTRL
-517 SVSEKAEGFGLGLSI
+517 SATEKAEGFGLGLSI

-540 GGSLSLKSIVGKGC
+540 GGNLSLKSVVGQGC
-554 DFTIELPMT
+554 DFTIELPLT

-571 AAEESVAKPVTPVFS
+571 AAEEEAVSEPELPSFV
-586 GRDIYCLLVDDDPL
+586 GRDVYCLLVDDDPL

-609 RQNHVEVIS
+609 RQNHVEVSS
-618 CTDPFAVTGLLEKN
+618 CTDPFSVVTLLQK
-632 TFDVIITDIQMPGMD
+632 TSFDAIITDIQMPGMD
-647 GFQLLAQIRSSYMQ
+647 GYQLLESIRNS
-661 GMDKIPVIALSASV
+661 GIPGTENLPVIALSASV

-680 HYLESGFTGFLN
+680 HYLKSGFTGFLN

-708 STKIEVTT
+708 STELVVTSD
-716 EFKFDSLTAFAG
+716 FNFDSLTAFAG
-728 EDKDAS
+728 EDKEAS
-734 NSILSTFIYETGKSN
+734 ASILKTFVEETTKSN
-749 DLLEASLNEGNREQ
+749 ALLEGTLQNDDREQ
-763 SARLSHKRV
+763 SAKISHKMV

-788 SIEKNAQS
+788 VIEKNATTLPV
-796 MAEEEWRNQ
+796 EEWKSL
-805 LSEVIAEIKNIIA
+805 LSEVIAEVKKIIK
-818 QATSLIQTFPLCQNG
+818 QAMAVSK
-833 V
+833 

>member
-6 GHITLKVIIGYLLL
+6 GHITLKVILGYLLL
-20 VTIAVCSVI
+20 VAIAVCSVV

-34 VEQVAGEE
+34 IEQVAGEE

-57 TLSLLYESEAM
+57 TLSLLYESEAL
-68 GQLIGMPQNDVAH
+68 GQLVGMPQNNVNH

-87 KAHRNMD
+87 KAHSNMD

-114 LLRRKRLNTKR
+114 LLRQKRLNTRR

-131 ETNVEHLYT
+131 ETNTEHLYT
-140 VNIEKVIA
+140 INIEKVIA
-148 EQDTIIEQKE
+148 EQDTFIEQKE
-158 IKEHVVIKQD
+158 IKEHVVVKQD
-168 TVLSPKKT
+168 TILSQKKPR
-176 KGFFRRLADAFSP
+176 GFFRRLADAFSP
-189 GKADTSI
+189 SREDTSI

-202 QVVTDTLVTAYN
+202 QIVTDTLVNVFN
-214 PSDTIVSVLKSL
+214 PADTIASVLKNL
-226 QDSVAGQRKLLVEQ
+226 QDSVAGQRKLLADQ
-240 LLDRAANLRY
+240 LLERAANLRY
-250 NNSVITSKI
+250 NNSIVTRKI
-259 NQILRDIEEEEVNV
+259 NQILRDIEEEEVNA
-273 SIERMQ
+273 SLERMQ
-279 NKQELLRDTSRS
+279 NKQKILRETSLL
-291 IAGIAIVAVVVLII
+291 IAGIAIVSVVIVII

-356 IGYIDLLMRR
+356 IGYIDLLLRR

-374 YLENMSGSAG
+374 YLDNMSGSAS

-391 DLLDFHRLESGQMEI
+391 DLLDFHRLESGKMEI
-406 QQIPFSV
+406 QRVAFSV
-413 STLFNEIYTSFR
+413 SALFNEIFTSFR
-425 PIAEAKSLEFV
+425 PIAESKDLTFV
-436 LNLKEEGSDKLY
+436 LNLKEEGTEKLY
-448 VSDPIRIRQVVGNL
+448 IGDPIRIRQIVGNL
-462 LSNAIKFTR
+462 LSNALKFTR

-478 VSVNVLIGNSAQL
+478 VSINALADNSSLLNVL
-491 NVIVS
+491 VS

-503 EEEQERIFGEFTRL
+503 PEEQERIFGEFTRL
-517 SVSEKAEGFGLGLSI
+517 SATEKAEGFGLGLSI

-540 GGSLSLKSIVGKGC
+540 GGNLSLKSVVGQGC
-554 DFTIELPMT
+554 DFTIELPLT

-571 AAEESVAKPVTPVFS
+571 AAEEEAVSEPELPSFV
-586 GRDIYCLLVDDDPL
+586 GRDVYCLLVDDDPL

-609 RQNHVEVIS
+609 RQNHVEVSS
-618 CTDPFAVTGLLEKN
+618 CTDPFSVVALLQKTSFDAV
-632 TFDVIITDIQMPGMD
+632 ITDIQMPGMD
-647 GFQLLAQIRSSYMQ
+647 GYQLLESIRNS
-661 GMDKIPVIALSASV
+661 GIPGTENLPVIALSASV

-708 STKIEVTT
+708 STELLVTSD
-716 EFKFDSLTAFAG
+716 FNFDSLTAFAG
-728 EDKDAS
+728 EDKEAS
-734 NSILSTFIYETGKSN
+734 ASILKTFVEETTKSN
-749 DLLEASLNEGNREQ
+749 VLLEGTLQDDDREQ
-763 SARLSHKRV
+763 SAKISHKMV

-788 SIEKNAQS
+788 VIEKNATTLPV
-796 MAEEEWRNQ
+796 EEWKSL
-805 LSEVIAEIKNIIA
+805 LSEVIAEVKKIIE
-818 QATSLIQTFPLCQNG
+818 QAMTVSK
-833 V
+833 

>member
-6 GHITLKVIIGYLLL
+6 GHITLKVILGYLLL
-20 VTIAVCSVI
+20 VAIAVCSVV

-34 VEQVAGEE
+34 IEQVAGEE

-57 TLSLLYESEAM
+57 TLSLLYESEAL
-68 GQLIGMPQNDVAH
+68 GQLVGMPQNNVNH

-87 KAHRNMD
+87 KAHSNMD

-114 LLRRKRLNTKR
+114 LLRQKRLNTRR

-131 ETNVEHLYT
+131 ETNTEHLYT
-140 VNIEKVIA
+140 INIEKVIA
-148 EQDTIIEQKE
+148 EQDTFIEQKE
-158 IKEHVVIKQD
+158 IKEHVVVKQD
-168 TVLSPKKT
+168 TILSQKKPR
-176 KGFFRRLADAFSP
+176 GFFRRLADAFSP
-189 GKADTSI
+189 SREDTSI

-202 QVVTDTLVTAYN
+202 QIVTDTLVNVFN
-214 PSDTIVSVLKSL
+214 PADTIASVLKNL
-226 QDSVAGQRKLLVEQ
+226 QDSVAGQRKLLADQ
-240 LLDRAANLRY
+240 LLERAANLRY
-250 NNSVITSKI
+250 NNSIVTRKI
-259 NQILRDIEEEEVNV
+259 NQILRDIEEEEVNA
-273 SIERMQ
+273 SLERMQ
-279 NKQELLRDTSRS
+279 NKQKILRETSLL
-291 IAGIAIVAVVVLII
+291 IAGIAIVSVIIVII

-356 IGYIDLLMRR
+356 IGYIDLLLRR

-374 YLENMSGSAG
+374 YLDNMSGSAS

-391 DLLDFHRLESGQMEI
+391 DLLDFHRLESGKMEI
-406 QQIPFSV
+406 QRVAFSV
-413 STLFNEIYTSFR
+413 SALFNEIFTSFR
-425 PIAEAKSLEFV
+425 PIAESKDLTFV
-436 LNLKEEGSDKLY
+436 LNLKEEGTEKLY
-448 VSDPIRIRQVVGNL
+448 IGDPIRIRQIVGNL
-462 LSNAIKFTR
+462 LSNALKFTR

-478 VSVNVLIGNSAQL
+478 VSINALADNSALLNVL
-491 NVIVS
+491 VS

-503 EEEQERIFGEFTRL
+503 PEEQERIFGEFTRL
-517 SVSEKAEGFGLGLSI
+517 SATEKAEGFGLGLSI

-540 GGSLSLKSIVGKGC
+540 GGNLSLKSVVGQGC
-554 DFTIELPMT
+554 DFTIELPLT

-571 AAEESVAKPVTPVFS
+571 AAEEEAVSEPELPSFV
-586 GRDIYCLLVDDDPL
+586 GRDVYCLLVDDDPL

-609 RQNHVEVIS
+609 RQNHVEVSS
-618 CTDPFAVTGLLEKN
+618 CTDPFSVVALLQKTSFDAV
-632 TFDVIITDIQMPGMD
+632 ITDIQMPGMD
-647 GFQLLAQIRSSYMQ
+647 GYQLLESIRNS
-661 GMDKIPVIALSASV
+661 GIPGTENLPVIALSASV

-708 STKIEVTT
+708 STELLVTSD
-716 EFKFDSLTAFAG
+716 FNFDSLTAFAG
-728 EDKDAS
+728 EDKEAS
-734 NSILSTFIYETGKSN
+734 ASILKTFVEETTKSN
-749 DLLEASLNEGNREQ
+749 VLLEGTLQDDDREQ
-763 SARLSHKRV
+763 SAKISHKMV

-788 SIEKNAQS
+788 VIEKNATTLPV
-796 MAEEEWRNQ
+796 EEWKSL
-805 LSEVIAEIKNIIA
+805 LSEVIAEVKKIIE
-818 QATSLIQTFPLCQNG
+818 QAMTVSK
-833 V
+833 

>member
-1 MAEQS
+1 MTEQS
-6 GHITLKVIIGYLLL
+6 GHITLKVILGYLLL
-20 VTIAVCSVI
+20 VAIAVCSVV

-34 VEQVAGEE
+34 IEQVAGEE

-57 TLSLLYESEAM
+57 TLSLLYESEAL
-68 GQLIGMPQNDVAH
+68 GQLVGMPQNNVNH

-87 KAHRNMD
+87 KAHSNMD

-114 LLRRKRLNTKR
+114 LLRQKRLNTRR

-131 ETNVEHLYT
+131 ETNTEHLYT
-140 VNIEKVIA
+140 INIEKVIA
-148 EQDTIIEQKE
+148 EQDTFIEQKE
-158 IKEHVVIKQD
+158 IKEHVVVKQD
-168 TVLSPKKT
+168 TILSQKKPR
-176 KGFFRRLADAFSP
+176 GFFRRLADAFSP
-189 GKADTSI
+189 SREDTSI

-202 QVVTDTLVTAYN
+202 QIVTDTLVNVFN
-214 PSDTIVSVLKSL
+214 PADTIASVLKNL
-226 QDSVAGQRKLLVEQ
+226 QDSVAGQRKLLADQ
-240 LLDRAANLRY
+240 LLERAANLRY
-250 NNSVITSKI
+250 NNSIVTRKI
-259 NQILRDIEEEEVNV
+259 NQILRDIEEEEVNA
-273 SIERMQ
+273 SLERMQ
-279 NKQELLRDTSRS
+279 NKQKILRETSLL
-291 IAGIAIVAVVVLII
+291 IAGIAIVSVVIVII

-356 IGYIDLLMRR
+356 IGYIDLLLRR

-374 YLENMSGSAG
+374 YLDNMSGSAS

-391 DLLDFHRLESGQMEI
+391 DLLDFHRLESGKMEI
-406 QQIPFSV
+406 QRVAFSV
-413 STLFNEIYTSFR
+413 SALFNEIFTSFR
-425 PIAEAKSLEFV
+425 PIAESKDLTFV
-436 LNLKEEGSDKLY
+436 LNLKEEGTEKLY
-448 VSDPIRIRQVVGNL
+448 IGDPIRIRQIVGNL
-462 LSNAIKFTR
+462 LSNALKFTR

-478 VSVNVLIGNSAQL
+478 VSINALADNSALLNVL
-491 NVIVS
+491 VS

-503 EEEQERIFGEFTRL
+503 PEEQERIFGEFTRL
-517 SVSEKAEGFGLGLSI
+517 SATEKAEGFGLGLSI

-540 GGSLSLKSIVGKGC
+540 GGNLSLKSVVGQGC
-554 DFTIELPMT
+554 DFTIELPLT

-571 AAEESVAKPVTPVFS
+571 AAEEEAVSEPELPSFV
-586 GRDIYCLLVDDDPL
+586 GRDVYCLLVDDDPL

-609 RQNHVEVIS
+609 RQNHVEVSS
-618 CTDPFAVTGLLEKN
+618 CTDPFSVVALLQKTSFDAV
-632 TFDVIITDIQMPGMD
+632 ITDIQMPGMD
-647 GFQLLAQIRSSYMQ
+647 GYQLLESIRNS
-661 GMDKIPVIALSASV
+661 GIPGTENLPVIALSASV

-708 STKIEVTT
+708 STELLVTSD
-716 EFKFDSLTAFAG
+716 FNFDSLTAFAG
-728 EDKDAS
+728 EDKEAS
-734 NSILSTFIYETGKSN
+734 ASILKTFVEETTKSN
-749 DLLEASLNEGNREQ
+749 VLFEGTLQDDDREQ
-763 SARLSHKRV
+763 SAKISHKMV

-788 SIEKNAQS
+788 VIEKNATTLPV
-796 MAEEEWRNQ
+796 EEWKSL
-805 LSEVIAEIKNIIA
+805 LSEVIAEVKKIIE
-818 QATSLIQTFPLCQNG
+818 QAMTVSK
-833 V
+833 

>member
-6 GHITLKVIIGYLLL
+6 GHITLKVILGYLLL
-20 VTIAVCSVI
+20 VAIAVCSVV

-34 VEQVAGEE
+34 IEQVAGEE

-57 TLSLLYESEAM
+57 TLSLLYESEAL
-68 GQLIGMPQNDVAH
+68 GQLVGMPQNNVNH

-87 KAHRNMD
+87 KAHSNMD

-114 LLRRKRLNTKR
+114 LLRQKRLNTRR

-131 ETNVEHLYT
+131 ETNTEHLYT
-140 VNIEKVIA
+140 INIEKVIA
-148 EQDTIIEQKE
+148 EQDTFIEQKE
-158 IKEHVVIKQD
+158 IKEHVVVKQD
-168 TVLSPKKT
+168 TILSQKKPR
-176 KGFFRRLADAFSP
+176 GFFRRLADAFSP
-189 GKADTSI
+189 SREDTSI

-202 QVVTDTLVTAYN
+202 QIVTDTLVNVFN
-214 PSDTIVSVLKSL
+214 PADTIASVLKNL
-226 QDSVAGQRKLLVEQ
+226 QDSVAGQRKLLADQ
-240 LLDRAANLRY
+240 LLERAANLRY
-250 NNSVITSKI
+250 NNSIVTRKI
-259 NQILRDIEEEEVNV
+259 NQILRDIEEEEVNA
-273 SIERMQ
+273 SLERMQ
-279 NKQELLRDTSRS
+279 NKQKILRETSLL
-291 IAGIAIVAVVVLII
+291 IAGIAIVSVVIVII

-356 IGYIDLLMRR
+356 IGYIDLLLRR

-374 YLENMSGSAG
+374 YLDNMSGSAS

-391 DLLDFHRLESGQMEI
+391 DLLDFHRLESGKMEI
-406 QQIPFSV
+406 QRVAFSV
-413 STLFNEIYTSFR
+413 SALFNEIFTSFR
-425 PIAEAKSLEFV
+425 PIAESKDLTFV
-436 LNLKEEGSDKLY
+436 LNLKEEGTEKLY
-448 VSDPIRIRQVVGNL
+448 IGDPIRIRQIVGNL
-462 LSNAIKFTR
+462 LSNALKFTR

-478 VSVNVLIGNSAQL
+478 VSINALADNSALLNVL
-491 NVIVS
+491 VS

-503 EEEQERIFGEFTRL
+503 PEEQERIFGEFTRL
-517 SVSEKAEGFGLGLSI
+517 SAPEKAEGFGLGLSI

-540 GGSLSLKSIVGKGC
+540 GGNLSLKSVVGQGC
-554 DFTIELPMT
+554 DFTIELPLT

-571 AAEESVAKPVTPVFS
+571 AAEEEAVSEPELPSFV
-586 GRDIYCLLVDDDPL
+586 GRDVYCLLVDDDPL

-609 RQNHVEVIS
+609 RQNHVEVSS
-618 CTDPFAVTGLLEKN
+618 CTDPFSVVALLQKTSFDAV
-632 TFDVIITDIQMPGMD
+632 ITDIQMPGMD
-647 GFQLLAQIRSSYMQ
+647 GYQLLESIRNSGIS
-661 GMDKIPVIALSASV
+661 GTENLPVIALSASV

-708 STKIEVTT
+708 STELLVTSD
-716 EFKFDSLTAFAG
+716 FNFDSLTAFAG
-728 EDKDAS
+728 EDKEAS
-734 NSILSTFIYETGKSN
+734 ASILKTFVEETTKSN
-749 DLLEASLNEGNREQ
+749 VLLEGTLQDDDREQ
-763 SARLSHKRV
+763 SAKISHKMV

-788 SIEKNAQS
+788 VIEKNATTLPV
-796 MAEEEWRNQ
+796 EEWKSL
-805 LSEVIAEIKNIIA
+805 LSEVIAEVKKIIE
-818 QATSLIQTFPLCQNG
+818 QAMTVSK
-833 V
+833 

>member
-6 GHITLKVIIGYLLL
+6 GHITLKVIMGYLLL
-20 VTIAVCSVI
+20 VAIAVCSIV
-29 YIYQI
+29 YIYRI

-42 EPDSKARQKV
+42 EPDNKARQKV

-68 GQLIGMPQNDVAH
+68 GQLVGIPQNDVAH

-94 SLRVLITDSVQ
+94 SLRVLISDSVQ

-114 LLRRKRLNTKR
+114 LLRQKRLNTKR

-131 ETNVEHLYT
+131 ETNTEHLYT
-140 VNIEKVIA
+140 INIEKVIA

-158 IKEHVVIKQD
+158 IKEHVVVKQD
-168 TVLSPKKT
+168 TVLSPKKPR
-176 KGFFRRLADAFSP
+176 GFFRRLADAFSP
-189 GKADTSI
+189 EKTDTSI
-196 IVNTTR
+196 VVNTTR
-202 QVVTDTLVTAYN
+202 QVVTDTLVTAFN

-250 NNSVITSKI
+250 NNSVVTSKI
-259 NQILRDIEEEEVNV
+259 NQILRDIEEEEVNA
-273 SIERMQ
+273 SLERMQ
-279 NKQELLRDTSRS
+279 SKQELLRETSIL
-291 IAGIAIVAVVVLII
+291 IAGIAIVSLII
-305 FIFMITRDISK
+305 VIFFIFMITRDVSK
-316 SKYYRMQLEK
+316 SKYYRIQLEK

-366 HPDERQQY
+366 HPDGRQQY

-391 DLLDFHRLESGQMEI
+391 DLLDFHRLESGKMEI
-406 QQIPFSV
+406 QRVPFSV
-413 STLFNEIYTSFR
+413 SALFNEIYTSFR
-425 PIAEAKSLEFV
+425 PIAESKSLEFV
-436 LNLKEEGSDKLY
+436 LNMKEEGMEKLY
-448 VSDPIRIRQVVGNL
+448 TGDPIRIRQVVGNL

-478 VSVNVLIGNSAQL
+478 VAIKTLADNSAQL
-491 NVIVS
+491 NIIVS

-517 SVSEKAEGFGLGLSI
+517 SVSEKSEGFGLGLSI

-540 GGSLSLKSIVGKGC
+540 GGALSLKSLVGKGC
-554 DFTIELPMT
+554 DFTIELPVT

-571 AAEESVAKPVTPVFS
+571 LAEEEVVAEPEPVAFA
-586 GRDIYCLLVDDDPL
+586 GREIHCLLVDDDPL

-609 RQNHVEVIS
+609 RQNHVEVVA
-618 CTDPFAVTGLLEKN
+618 CTDPFAVTGLLKN
-632 TFDVIITDIQMPGMD
+632 TSFDAIITDIQMPGMD
-647 GFQLLAQIRSSYMQ
+647 GYQLLDQIRTS
-661 GMDKIPVIALSASV
+661 GIPGTDTTPVIALSASV
-675 ENEHD
+675 ENEHA
-680 HYLESGFTGFLN
+680 HYLSSGFTGFLN

-697 RQLITLLNKLL
+697 RQLISLLNELL
-708 STKIEVTT
+708 STTIKIAN

-728 EDKDAS
+728 EDKEAS
-734 NSILSTFIYETGKSN
+734 DSIMRTFINETGKSY
-749 DLLEASLNEGNREQ
+749 DLLKASLSEADRGQ
-763 SARLSHKRV
+763 SAKLSHKMI

-779 ATSLVEKLR
+779 AASLVEKLR
-788 SIEKNAQS
+788 RIEKSAQY
-796 MAEEEWRNQ
+796 MPAEEWESS
-805 LSEVIAEIKNIIA
+805 LADIIAEIKKVID
-818 QATSLIQTFPLCQNG
+818 QAEAVISSQRS
-833 V
+833 

>member
-6 GHITLKVIIGYLLL
+6 GHITLKVILGYLLL
-20 VTIAVCSVI
+20 VAIAVCSVV

-34 VEQVAGEE
+34 IEQVAGEE

-57 TLSLLYESEAM
+57 TLSLLYESEAL
-68 GQLIGMPQNDVAH
+68 GQLVGMPQNNVNH

-87 KAHRNMD
+87 KAHSNMD

-114 LLRRKRLNTKR
+114 LLRQKRLNTRR

-131 ETNVEHLYT
+131 ETNTEHLYT
-140 VNIEKVIA
+140 INIEKVIA
-148 EQDTIIEQKE
+148 EQDTFIEQKE
-158 IKEHVVIKQD
+158 IKEHVVVKQD
-168 TVLSPKKT
+168 TILSQKKPR
-176 KGFFRRLADAFSP
+176 GFFRRLADAFSP
-189 GKADTSI
+189 SREDTSI

-202 QVVTDTLVTAYN
+202 QIVTDTLVNVFN
-214 PSDTIVSVLKSL
+214 PADTIASVLKNL
-226 QDSVAGQRKLLVEQ
+226 QDSVAGQRKLLADQ
-240 LLDRAANLRY
+240 LLERAANLRY
-250 NNSVITSKI
+250 NNSIVTRKI
-259 NQILRDIEEEEVNV
+259 NQILRDIEGEEVNA
-273 SIERMQ
+273 SLERMQ
-279 NKQELLRDTSRS
+279 NKQKILRETSLL
-291 IAGIAIVAVVVLII
+291 IAGIAIVSVIIVII

-356 IGYIDLLMRR
+356 IGYIDLLLRR

-374 YLENMSGSAG
+374 YLDNMSGSAS

-391 DLLDFHRLESGQMEI
+391 DLLDFHRLESGKMEI
-406 QQIPFSV
+406 QRVAFSV
-413 STLFNEIYTSFR
+413 SALFNEIFTSFR
-425 PIAEAKSLEFV
+425 PIAESKDLTFV
-436 LNLKEEGSDKLY
+436 LNLKEEGTEKLY
-448 VSDPIRIRQVVGNL
+448 IGDPIRIRQIVGNL
-462 LSNAIKFTR
+462 LSNALKFTR

-478 VSVNVLIGNSAQL
+478 MSINALADNSALLNVL
-491 NVIVS
+491 VS

-503 EEEQERIFGEFTRL
+503 PEEQERIFGEFTRL
-517 SVSEKAEGFGLGLSI
+517 SATEKAEGFGLGLSI

-540 GGSLSLKSIVGKGC
+540 GGNLSLKSVVGQGC
-554 DFTIELPMT
+554 DFTIELPLT

-571 AAEESVAKPVTPVFS
+571 AAEEEAVSEPELPSFV
-586 GRDIYCLLVDDDPL
+586 GRDVYCLLVDDDPL

-609 RQNHVEVIS
+609 RQNHVEVSS
-618 CTDPFAVTGLLEKN
+618 CTDPFSVVALLQKTSFDAV
-632 TFDVIITDIQMPGMD
+632 ITDIQMPGMD
-647 GFQLLAQIRSSYMQ
+647 GYQLLESIRNSGIPGTESL
-661 GMDKIPVIALSASV
+661 PVIALSASV

-708 STKIEVTT
+708 STELLVTSD
-716 EFKFDSLTAFAG
+716 FNFDSLTAFAG
-728 EDKDAS
+728 EDKEAS
-734 NSILSTFIYETGKSN
+734 ASILKTFVEETTKSN
-749 DLLEASLNEGNREQ
+749 VLLEGALQDDDREQ
-763 SARLSHKRV
+763 SAKISHKMV

-788 SIEKNAQS
+788 VIEKNATTLPV
-796 MAEEEWRNQ
+796 EEWKSL
-805 LSEVIAEIKNIIA
+805 LSEVIAEVKKIIE
-818 QATSLIQTFPLCQNG
+818 QAMTVSK
-833 V
+833 

>member
-6 GHITLKVIIGYLLL
+6 GHITLKVILGYLLL
-20 VTIAVCSVI
+20 VAIAVCSVV

-34 VEQVAGEE
+34 IEQVAGEE

-57 TLSLLYESEAM
+57 TLSLLYESEAL
-68 GQLIGMPQNDVAH
+68 GQLVGMPQNNVNH

-87 KAHRNMD
+87 KAHSNMD

-114 LLRRKRLNTKR
+114 LLRQKRLNTRR

-131 ETNVEHLYT
+131 ETNTEHLYT
-140 VNIEKVIA
+140 INIEKVIA
-148 EQDTIIEQKE
+148 EQDTFIEQKE
-158 IKEHVVIKQD
+158 IKEHVVVKQD
-168 TVLSPKKT
+168 TILSQKKPR
-176 KGFFRRLADAFSP
+176 GFFRRLADAFSP
-189 GKADTSI
+189 SREDTSI

-202 QVVTDTLVTAYN
+202 QIVTDTLVNVFN
-214 PSDTIVSVLKSL
+214 PADTIASVLKNL
-226 QDSVAGQRKLLVEQ
+226 QDSVAGQRKLLADQ
-240 LLDRAANLRY
+240 LLERAANLRY
-250 NNSVITSKI
+250 NNSIVTRKI
-259 NQILRDIEEEEVNV
+259 NQILRDIEEEEVNA
-273 SIERMQ
+273 SLERMQ
-279 NKQELLRDTSRS
+279 NKQKILRETSLL
-291 IAGIAIVAVVVLII
+291 IAGIAIVSVVIVII

-326 AKQYAEDLL
+326 TKQYAEDLL

-356 IGYIDLLMRR
+356 IGYIDLLLRR

-374 YLENMSGSAG
+374 YLDNMSGSAS

-391 DLLDFHRLESGQMEI
+391 DLLDFHRLESGKMEI
-406 QQIPFSV
+406 QRVAFSV
-413 STLFNEIYTSFR
+413 SALFNEIFTSFR
-425 PIAEAKSLEFV
+425 PIAESKDLTFV
-436 LNLKEEGSDKLY
+436 LNLKEEGTEKLY
-448 VSDPIRIRQVVGNL
+448 IGDPIRIRQIVGNL
-462 LSNAIKFTR
+462 LSNALKFTR

-478 VSVNVLIGNSAQL
+478 VSINALADNSALLNVL
-491 NVIVS
+491 VS

-503 EEEQERIFGEFTRL
+503 PEEQERIFGEFTRL
-517 SVSEKAEGFGLGLSI
+517 SATEKAEGFGLGLSI

-540 GGSLSLKSIVGKGC
+540 GGNLSLKSVVGQGC
-554 DFTIELPMT
+554 DFTIELPLT

-571 AAEESVAKPVTPVFS
+571 AAEEEAVSEPELPSFV
-586 GRDIYCLLVDDDPL
+586 GRDVYCLLVDDDPL

-609 RQNHVEVIS
+609 RQNHVEVSS
-618 CTDPFAVTGLLEKN
+618 CTDPFSVVALLQKTSFDAV
-632 TFDVIITDIQMPGMD
+632 ITDIQMPGMD
-647 GFQLLAQIRSSYMQ
+647 GYQLLESIRNSGIS
-661 GMDKIPVIALSASV
+661 GTENLPVIALSASV

-708 STKIEVTT
+708 STELLVTSD
-716 EFKFDSLTAFAG
+716 FNFDSLTAFAG
-728 EDKDAS
+728 EDKEAS
-734 NSILSTFIYETGKSN
+734 ASILKTFVEETTKSN
-749 DLLEASLNEGNREQ
+749 VLLEGTLQDDDREQ
-763 SARLSHKRV
+763 SAKISHKMV

-788 SIEKNAQS
+788 VIEKNATTLPV
-796 MAEEEWRNQ
+796 EEWKSL
-805 LSEVIAEIKNIIA
+805 LSEVIAEVKKIIE
-818 QATSLIQTFPLCQNG
+818 QAMTVSK
-833 V
+833 

>member
-6 GHITLKVIIGYLLL
+6 GHITFKVILGYLLL
-20 VTIAVCSVI
+20 VAIAVCSII

-42 EPDSKARQKV
+42 EPDNKARQKV

-68 GQLIGMPQNDVAH
+68 GQLVGMPQNDVAH

-94 SLRVLITDSVQ
+94 SLRVLISDSLQ

-114 LLRRKRLNTKR
+114 LLRQKRLNTRR

-131 ETNVEHLYT
+131 ETNTEHLYT
-140 VNIEKVIA
+140 INIEKVIA

-158 IKEHVVIKQD
+158 IKEHVVVKQD
-168 TVLSPKKT
+168 TVFSPKKPR
-176 KGFFRRLADAFSP
+176 GFFRRLADAFSP
-189 GKADTSI
+189 EKTDTSI

-202 QVVTDTLVTAYN
+202 QVVTDTLVNAYN

-250 NNSVITSKI
+250 NNSVVTSKI
-259 NQILRDIEEEEVNV
+259 NQILRDIEEEEVNA
-273 SIERMQ
+273 SLERMQ
-279 NKQELLRDTSRS
+279 GKQELLRETSIL
-291 IAGIAIVAVVVLII
+291 IAGIAIVSVVIVIF
-305 FIFMITRDISK
+305 FIFMITRDVSK
-316 SKYYRMQLEK
+316 SKYYRIQLEK

-391 DLLDFHRLESGQMEI
+391 DLLDFHRLESGKMEI
-406 QQIPFSV
+406 QRVPFSV
-413 STLFNEIYTSFR
+413 SALFNEIYTSFR
-425 PIAEAKSLEFV
+425 PIAESRSLGFV
-436 LNLKEEGSDKLY
+436 LNMKEEGMEKLY
-448 VSDPIRIRQVVGNL
+448 IGDPIRIRQVVGNL

-478 VSVNVLIGNSAQL
+478 VAIKTLADNSAQL
-491 NVIVS
+491 NIIVS

-517 SVSEKAEGFGLGLSI
+517 SVSEKSEGFGLGLSI
-532 TRKMTVLM
+532 TRKMTILM
-540 GGSLSLKSIVGKGC
+540 GGTLSLKSLVGKGC
-554 DFTIELPMT
+554 DFTIELPVT
-563 VADVQVLP
+563 VADVQMLP
-571 AAEESVAKPVTPVFS
+571 AAEEETIAESEPAPFS
-586 GRDIYCLLVDDDPL
+586 GREVYCLLVDDDHL

-609 RQNHVEVIS
+609 RQNHVEVTS
-618 CTDPFAVTGLLEKN
+618 CTDPFAVTGLLKN
-632 TFDVIITDIQMPGMD
+632 TLFDAIITDIQMPGMD
-647 GFQLLAQIRSSYMQ
+647 GYQLLEQIRTS
-661 GMDKIPVIALSASV
+661 GIPGADTIPVIALSASV

-680 HYLESGFTGFLN
+680 HYLASGFTGFLN

-697 RQLITLLNKLL
+697 RQLISLLNKLL
-708 STKIEVTT
+708 STAIEVTT
-716 EFKFDSLTAFAG
+716 DFKFDSLTAFAG

-734 NSILSTFIYETGKSN
+734 NSILRTFIDETAKSN
-749 DLLEASLNEGNREQ
+749 ELLEASLHEADRVQ
-763 SARLSHKRV
+763 SAKLSHKMI

-779 ATSLVEKLR
+779 ATSLVEQLR
-788 SIEKNAQS
+788 VIEKNAQF
-796 MAEEEWRNQ
+796 MPPGEWENS
-805 LSEVIAEIKNIIA
+805 LTEIIA
-818 QATSLIQTFPLCQNG
+818 GIKKVVDQAETLISSGRN
-833 V
+833 

>member
-6 GHITLKVIIGYLLL
+6 GHLTLKVILGYLLL
-20 VTIAVCSVI
+20 VAIAVCSVV

-34 VEQVAGEE
+34 IEQVAGEE

-57 TLSLLYESEAM
+57 TLSLLYESEAL
-68 GQLIGMPQNDVAH
+68 GQLVGMPQNNVNH

-87 KAHRNMD
+87 KAHSNMD

-114 LLRRKRLNTKR
+114 LLRQKRLNTRR

-131 ETNVEHLYT
+131 ETNTEHLYT
-140 VNIEKVIA
+140 INIEKVIA
-148 EQDTIIEQKE
+148 EQDTFIEQKE
-158 IKEHVVIKQD
+158 IKEHVVVKQD
-168 TVLSPKKT
+168 TILSQKKPR
-176 KGFFRRLADAFSP
+176 GFFRRLADAFSP
-189 GKADTSI
+189 SREDTSI

-202 QVVTDTLVTAYN
+202 QIVTDTLVNVFN
-214 PSDTIVSVLKSL
+214 PADTIASVLKNL
-226 QDSVAGQRKLLVEQ
+226 QDSVAGQRKLLADQ
-240 LLDRAANLRY
+240 LLERAANLRY
-250 NNSVITSKI
+250 NNSIVTRKI
-259 NQILRDIEEEEVNV
+259 NQILRDIEEEEVNA
-273 SIERMQ
+273 SLERMQ
-279 NKQELLRDTSRS
+279 NKQKILRETSLL
-291 IAGIAIVAVVVLII
+291 IAGIAIVSVIIVII

-356 IGYIDLLMRR
+356 IGYIDLLLRR

-374 YLENMSGSAG
+374 YLDNMSGSAS

-391 DLLDFHRLESGQMEI
+391 DLLDFHRLESGKMEI
-406 QQIPFSV
+406 QRVAFSV
-413 STLFNEIYTSFR
+413 SALFNEIFTSFR
-425 PIAEAKSLEFV
+425 PIAESKDLTFV
-436 LNLKEEGSDKLY
+436 LNLKEEGTEKLY
-448 VSDPIRIRQVVGNL
+448 IGDPIRIRQIVGNL
-462 LSNAIKFTR
+462 LSNALKFTR

-478 VSVNVLIGNSAQL
+478 VSINALADNSALLNVL
-491 NVIVS
+491 VS

-503 EEEQERIFGEFTRL
+503 PEEQERIFGEFTRL
-517 SVSEKAEGFGLGLSI
+517 SATEKAEGFGLGLSI

-540 GGSLSLKSIVGKGC
+540 GGNLSLKSVVGQGC
-554 DFTIELPMT
+554 DFTIELPLT

-571 AAEESVAKPVTPVFS
+571 AAEEEAVSEPELPSFV
-586 GRDIYCLLVDDDPL
+586 GRDVYCLLVDDDPL

-609 RQNHVEVIS
+609 RQNHVEVSS
-618 CTDPFAVTGLLEKN
+618 CTDPFSVVTLLQKTSFDAV
-632 TFDVIITDIQMPGMD
+632 ITDIQMPGMD
-647 GFQLLAQIRSSYMQ
+647 GYQLLESIRNS
-661 GMDKIPVIALSASV
+661 GIPGTENLPVIALSASV

-680 HYLESGFTGFLN
+680 HYLKSGFTGFLN

-708 STKIEVTT
+708 ATELVVTSDCN
-716 EFKFDSLTAFAG
+716 FDSLTAFAG
-728 EDKDAS
+728 EDKEAS
-734 NSILSTFIYETGKSN
+734 ASILKTFVEETTKSN
-749 DLLEASLNEGNREQ
+749 ALLEGTLQNDDREQ
-763 SARLSHKRV
+763 SAKISHKMV

-788 SIEKNAQS
+788 VIEKNATTLPV
-796 MAEEEWRNQ
+796 EEWKSL
-805 LSEVIAEIKNIIA
+805 LSEVIAEVKKIIK
-818 QATSLIQTFPLCQNG
+818 QAMAVSK
-833 V
+833 

>member
-6 GHITLKVIIGYLLL
+6 GHITLKVIMGYLLL
-20 VTIAVCSVI
+20 IVIAVCSVV

-34 VEQVAGEE
+34 VEQIAGEE
-42 EPDSKARQKV
+42 EPDTKARQKV

-57 TLSLLYESEAM
+57 TLSLLYESEAL
-68 GQLIGMPQNDVAH
+68 GQLVGMPQNDVKH

-94 SLRVLITDSVQ
+94 SLRVLISDSVQ

-114 LLRRKRLNTKR
+114 LLRQKRRNTSR

-131 ETNVEHLYT
+131 EVNTEHLYT
-140 VNIEKVIA
+140 LNIEKVIA
-148 EQDTIIEQKE
+148 QQDTFIQQLE
-158 IKEHVVIKQD
+158 IKEHVVVKQD
-168 TVLSPKKT
+168 TVLNPVKPR
-176 KGFFRRLADAFSP
+176 GFFRRLADAFSP
-189 GKADTSI
+189 GRPDTSI
-196 IVNTTR
+196 VVNTTR
-202 QVVTDTLVTAYN
+202 QIVTDTLVNAFN
-214 PSDTIVSVLKSL
+214 PSDTIVSVLKSI
-226 QDSVAGQRKLLVEQ
+226 QDSVADQRKLLSEQ

-250 NNSVITSKI
+250 NNSIVTSKI
-259 NQILRDIEEEEVNV
+259 NQILRDIEEEEVNA
-273 SIERMQ
+273 SLERMQ
-279 NKQELLRDTSRS
+279 GKQQLLRETSLL
-291 IAGIAIVAVVVLII
+291 IAGIAIVSVVIVII

-374 YLENMSGSAG
+374 YLENMSGSAS

-406 QQIPFSV
+406 QRIPFSV

-436 LNLKEEGSDKLY
+436 LNLKEAGSDKLY

-478 VSVNVLIGNSAQL
+478 VSVNALTGNSAQL

-540 GGSLSLKSIVGKGC
+540 GGSLSLKSVVGKGC
-554 DFTIELPMT
+554 DFTIELPIT

-571 AAEESVAKPVTPVFS
+571 IAEESVAEPETPAFS

-609 RQNHVEVIS
+609 RQNHVEVVS

-632 TFDVIITDIQMPGMD
+632 AFDVIITDIQMPGMD

-749 DLLEASLNEGNREQ
+749 DLLEASLNDGNREQ
-763 SARLSHKRV
+763 SAKLSHKMV

-788 SIEKNAQS
+788 SIEKNAQC
-796 MAEEEWRNQ
+796 MAEEEWRTQ
-805 LSEVIAEIKNIIA
+805 LSEVIAEVKNIIA
-818 QATSLIQTFPLCQNG
+818 QATSLID
-833 V
+833 

>member
-6 GHITLKVIIGYLLL
+6 GHITLKVILGYLLL
-20 VTIAVCSVI
+20 VAIAVCSVV

-34 VEQVAGEE
+34 IEQVAGEE

-57 TLSLLYESEAM
+57 TLSLLYESEAL
-68 GQLIGMPQNDVAH
+68 GQLVGMPQNNVNH

-87 KAHRNMD
+87 KAHSNMD

-114 LLRRKRLNTKR
+114 LLRQKRLNTRR

-131 ETNVEHLYT
+131 ETNTEHLYT
-140 VNIEKVIA
+140 INIEKVIA
-148 EQDTIIEQKE
+148 EQDTFIEQKE
-158 IKEHVVIKQD
+158 IKEHVVVKQD
-168 TVLSPKKT
+168 TILSQKKPR
-176 KGFFRRLADAFSP
+176 GFFRRLADAFSP
-189 GKADTSI
+189 SREDTSI

-202 QVVTDTLVTAYN
+202 QIVTDTLVNVFN
-214 PSDTIVSVLKSL
+214 PADTIASVLKNL
-226 QDSVAGQRKLLVEQ
+226 QDSVAGQRKLLADQ
-240 LLDRAANLRY
+240 LLERAANLRY
-250 NNSVITSKI
+250 NNSIVTRKI
-259 NQILRDIEEEEVNV
+259 NQILRDIEEEEVNA
-273 SIERMQ
+273 SLERMQ
-279 NKQELLRDTSRS
+279 NKQKILRETSLL
-291 IAGIAIVAVVVLII
+291 IAGIAIVSVVIVII

-356 IGYIDLLMRR
+356 IGYIDLLLRR

-374 YLENMSGSAG
+374 YLDNMSGSAS

-391 DLLDFHRLESGQMEI
+391 DLLDFHRLESGKMEI
-406 QQIPFSV
+406 QRVAFSV
-413 STLFNEIYTSFR
+413 SALFNEIFTSFR
-425 PIAEAKSLEFV
+425 PIAESKDLTFV
-436 LNLKEEGSDKLY
+436 LNMKEEGTEKLY
-448 VSDPIRIRQVVGNL
+448 IGDPIRIRQIVGNL
-462 LSNAIKFTR
+462 LSNALKFTR

-478 VSVNVLIGNSAQL
+478 VSINALADNRALLNVL
-491 NVIVS
+491 VS

-503 EEEQERIFGEFTRL
+503 PEEQERIFGEFTRL
-517 SVSEKAEGFGLGLSI
+517 SATEKAEGFGLGLSI

-540 GGSLSLKSIVGKGC
+540 GGNLSLKSVVGQGC
-554 DFTIELPMT
+554 DFTIELPLT

-571 AAEESVAKPVTPVFS
+571 AAEEEAVSEPELPSFV
-586 GRDIYCLLVDDDPL
+586 GRDVYCLLVDDDPL

-609 RQNHVEVIS
+609 RQNHVEVSS
-618 CTDPFAVTGLLEKN
+618 CTDPFSVVALLQKTSFDAV
-632 TFDVIITDIQMPGMD
+632 ITDIQMPGMD
-647 GFQLLAQIRSSYMQ
+647 GYQLLESIRNS
-661 GMDKIPVIALSASV
+661 GIPGTENLPVIALSASV

-708 STKIEVTT
+708 STELLVTSD
-716 EFKFDSLTAFAG
+716 FNFDSLTAFAG
-728 EDKDAS
+728 EDKEAS
-734 NSILSTFIYETGKSN
+734 ASILKTFVEETTKIN
-749 DLLEASLNEGNREQ
+749 VLLEGTLQDDDREQ
-763 SARLSHKRV
+763 SAKISHKMV

-788 SIEKNAQS
+788 VIEKNATTLPV
-796 MAEEEWRNQ
+796 EEWKSL
-805 LSEVIAEIKNIIA
+805 LSEVIAEVKKIIE
-818 QATSLIQTFPLCQNG
+818 QAMTVSK
-833 V
+833 

>member
-6 GHITLKVIIGYLLL
+6 GHITLKVILGYLLL
-20 VTIAVCSVI
+20 VAIAVCSVV

-34 VEQVAGEE
+34 IEQVAGEE

-57 TLSLLYESEAM
+57 TLSLLYESEAL
-68 GQLIGMPQNDVAH
+68 GQLVGMPQNNVNH

-87 KAHRNMD
+87 KAHSNMD

-114 LLRRKRLNTKR
+114 LLRQKRLNTRR

-131 ETNVEHLYT
+131 ETNTEHLYT
-140 VNIEKVIA
+140 INIEKVIA
-148 EQDTIIEQKE
+148 EQDTFIEQKE
-158 IKEHVVIKQD
+158 IKEHVVVKQD
-168 TVLSPKKT
+168 TILSQKKPR
-176 KGFFRRLADAFSP
+176 GFFRRLADAFSP
-189 GKADTSI
+189 SREDTSI

-202 QVVTDTLVTAYN
+202 QIVTDTLVTVFIPA
-214 PSDTIVSVLKSL
+214 DTIASVLKNL
-226 QDSVAGQRKLLVEQ
+226 QDSVAGQRKLLADQ
-240 LLDRAANLRY
+240 LLERAANLRY
-250 NNSVITSKI
+250 NNSIVTRKI
-259 NQILRDIEEEEVNV
+259 NQILRDIEEEEVNA
-273 SIERMQ
+273 SLERMQ
-279 NKQELLRDTSRS
+279 NKQKILRETSLL
-291 IAGIAIVAVVVLII
+291 IAGIAIVSVVIVII

-356 IGYIDLLMRR
+356 IGYIDLLLRR

-374 YLENMSGSAG
+374 YLDNMSGSAS

-391 DLLDFHRLESGQMEI
+391 DLLDFHRLESGKMEI
-406 QQIPFSV
+406 QRVAFSV
-413 STLFNEIYTSFR
+413 SALFNEIFTSFR
-425 PIAEAKSLEFV
+425 PIAESKDLTFV
-436 LNLKEEGSDKLY
+436 LNLKEEGTEKLY
-448 VSDPIRIRQVVGNL
+448 IGDPIRIRQIVGNL
-462 LSNAIKFTR
+462 LSNALKFTR

-478 VSVNVLIGNSAQL
+478 VSINALADNSALLNVL
-491 NVIVS
+491 VS

-503 EEEQERIFGEFTRL
+503 PEEQERIFGEFTRL
-517 SVSEKAEGFGLGLSI
+517 SATEKAEGFGLGLSI

-540 GGSLSLKSIVGKGC
+540 GGNLSLKSVVGQGC
-554 DFTIELPMT
+554 DFTIELPLT

-571 AAEESVAKPVTPVFS
+571 AAEEEAVSEPELPSFV
-586 GRDIYCLLVDDDPL
+586 GRDVYCLLVDDDPL

-609 RQNHVEVIS
+609 RQNHVEVSS
-618 CTDPFAVTGLLEKN
+618 CTDPFSVVALLQKTSFDAV
-632 TFDVIITDIQMPGMD
+632 ITDIQMPGMD
-647 GFQLLAQIRSSYMQ
+647 GYQLLESIRNSGIPGTESL
-661 GMDKIPVIALSASV
+661 PVIALSASV

-708 STKIEVTT
+708 STELLVTSD
-716 EFKFDSLTAFAG
+716 FNFDSLTAFAG
-728 EDKDAS
+728 EDKEAS
-734 NSILSTFIYETGKSN
+734 ASILKTFVEETTKSN
-749 DLLEASLNEGNREQ
+749 VLLEGTLQDDDWEQ
-763 SARLSHKRV
+763 SAKISHKMV

-788 SIEKNAQS
+788 VIEKNATTLPV
-796 MAEEEWRNQ
+796 EEWKSL
-805 LSEVIAEIKNIIA
+805 LSEVIAEVKKIIE
-818 QATSLIQTFPLCQNG
+818 QAMTVSK
-833 V
+833 

>member
-6 GHITLKVIIGYLLL
+6 GHITLKVILGYLLL
-20 VTIAVCSVI
+20 VAIAVCSVV

-34 VEQVAGEE
+34 IEQVAGEE

-57 TLSLLYESEAM
+57 TLSLLYESEAL
-68 GQLIGMPQNDVAH
+68 GQLVGMPQNNVNH

-87 KAHRNMD
+87 KAHSNMD

-114 LLRRKRLNTKR
+114 LLRQKRLNTRR

-131 ETNVEHLYT
+131 ETNTEHLYT
-140 VNIEKVIA
+140 INIEKVIA
-148 EQDTIIEQKE
+148 EQDTFIEQKE
-158 IKEHVVIKQD
+158 IKEHVVVKQD
-168 TVLSPKKT
+168 TILSQKKPR
-176 KGFFRRLADAFSP
+176 GFFRRLADAFSP
-189 GKADTSI
+189 SREDTSI

-202 QVVTDTLVTAYN
+202 QIVTDTLVNVFN
-214 PSDTIVSVLKSL
+214 PADTIASVLKNL
-226 QDSVAGQRKLLVEQ
+226 QDSVAGQRKLLADQ
-240 LLDRAANLRY
+240 LLERAANLRY
-250 NNSVITSKI
+250 NNSIVTRKI
-259 NQILRDIEEEEVNV
+259 NQILRDIEEEEVNA
-273 SIERMQ
+273 SLERMQ
-279 NKQELLRDTSRS
+279 NKQKILRETSLL
-291 IAGIAIVAVVVLII
+291 IAGIAIVSVVIVII

-356 IGYIDLLMRR
+356 IGYIDLLLRR
-366 HPDERQQY
+366 HPDERLQY
-374 YLENMSGSAG
+374 YLDNMSGSAS

-391 DLLDFHRLESGQMEI
+391 DLLDFHRLESGKMEI
-406 QQIPFSV
+406 QRVAFSV
-413 STLFNEIYTSFR
+413 SALFNEIFTSFR
-425 PIAEAKSLEFV
+425 PIAESKDLTFV
-436 LNLKEEGSDKLY
+436 LNLKEEGTEKLY
-448 VSDPIRIRQVVGNL
+448 IGDPIRIRQIVGNL
-462 LSNAIKFTR
+462 LSNALKFTR

-478 VSVNVLIGNSAQL
+478 VSINALADNSALLNVL
-491 NVIVS
+491 VS

-503 EEEQERIFGEFTRL
+503 PEEQERIFGEFTRL
-517 SVSEKAEGFGLGLSI
+517 SATEKAEGFGLGLSI

-540 GGSLSLKSIVGKGC
+540 GGNLSLKSVVGQGC
-554 DFTIELPMT
+554 DFTIELPLT

-571 AAEESVAKPVTPVFS
+571 AAEEEAVSEPELPSFV
-586 GRDIYCLLVDDDPL
+586 GRDVYCLLVDDDPL

-609 RQNHVEVIS
+609 RQNHVEVSS
-618 CTDPFAVTGLLEKN
+618 CTDPFSVVALLQKTSFDAV
-632 TFDVIITDIQMPGMD
+632 ITDIQMPGMD
-647 GFQLLAQIRSSYMQ
+647 GYQLLESIRNS
-661 GMDKIPVIALSASV
+661 GIPGTENLPVIALSASV

-708 STKIEVTT
+708 STELLVTSD
-716 EFKFDSLTAFAG
+716 FNFDSLTAFAG
-728 EDKDAS
+728 EDKEAS
-734 NSILSTFIYETGKSN
+734 ASILKTFVEETTKSN
-749 DLLEASLNEGNREQ
+749 VLLEGTLQDDDREQ
-763 SARLSHKRV
+763 SAKISHKMV

-788 SIEKNAQS
+788 VIEKNATTLPV
-796 MAEEEWRNQ
+796 EEWKSL
-805 LSEVIAEIKNIIA
+805 LSEVIAEVKKIIE
-818 QATSLIQTFPLCQNG
+818 QAMTVSK
-833 V
+833 

>member
-6 GHITLKVIIGYLLL
+6 GHITLKVILGYLLL
-20 VTIAVCSVI
+20 VAIAVCSVV

-34 VEQVAGEE
+34 IEQVAGEE

-57 TLSLLYESEAM
+57 TLSLLYESEAL
-68 GQLIGMPQNDVAH
+68 GQLVGMPQNNVNH

-87 KAHRNMD
+87 KAHSNMD

-114 LLRRKRLNTKR
+114 LLRQKRLNTRR

-131 ETNVEHLYT
+131 ETNTEHLYT
-140 VNIEKVIA
+140 INIEKVIA
-148 EQDTIIEQKE
+148 EQDTFIEQKE
-158 IKEHVVIKQD
+158 IKEHVVVKQD
-168 TVLSPKKT
+168 TILSQKKPR
-176 KGFFRRLADAFSP
+176 GFFRRLADAFSP
-189 GKADTSI
+189 SREDTSI

-202 QVVTDTLVTAYN
+202 QIVTDTLVNVFN
-214 PSDTIVSVLKSL
+214 PADTIASVLKNL
-226 QDSVAGQRKLLVEQ
+226 QDSVAGQRKLLADQ
-240 LLDRAANLRY
+240 LLERAANLRY
-250 NNSVITSKI
+250 NNSIVTRKI
-259 NQILRDIEEEEVNV
+259 NQILRDIKEEEVNA
-273 SIERMQ
+273 SLERMQ
-279 NKQELLRDTSRS
+279 NKQKILRETSLL
-291 IAGIAIVAVVVLII
+291 IAGIAIVSVVIVII

-356 IGYIDLLMRR
+356 IGYIDLLLRR

-374 YLENMSGSAG
+374 YLDNMSGSAS

-391 DLLDFHRLESGQMEI
+391 DLLDFHRLESGKMEI
-406 QQIPFSV
+406 QRVAFSV
-413 STLFNEIYTSFR
+413 SALFNEIFTSFR
-425 PIAEAKSLEFV
+425 PIAESKDLTFV
-436 LNLKEEGSDKLY
+436 LNLKEEGTEKLY
-448 VSDPIRIRQVVGNL
+448 IGDPIRIRQIVGNL
-462 LSNAIKFTR
+462 LSNALKFTR

-478 VSVNVLIGNSAQL
+478 VSINALADNSALLNVL
-491 NVIVS
+491 VS

-503 EEEQERIFGEFTRL
+503 PEEQERIFGEFTRL
-517 SVSEKAEGFGLGLSI
+517 SATEKAEGFGLGLSI

-540 GGSLSLKSIVGKGC
+540 GGNLSLKSVVGQGC
-554 DFTIELPMT
+554 DFTIELPLT

-571 AAEESVAKPVTPVFS
+571 AAEEEAVSEPELPSFV
-586 GRDIYCLLVDDDPL
+586 GRDVYCLLVDDDPL

-609 RQNHVEVIS
+609 RQNHVEVSS
-618 CTDPFAVTGLLEKN
+618 CTDPFSVVALLQKTSFDAV
-632 TFDVIITDIQMPGMD
+632 ITDIQMPGMD
-647 GFQLLAQIRSSYMQ
+647 GYQLLESIRNSGIS
-661 GMDKIPVIALSASV
+661 GTENLPVIALSASV

-708 STKIEVTT
+708 STELLVTSD
-716 EFKFDSLTAFAG
+716 FNFDSLTAFAG
-728 EDKDAS
+728 EDKEAS
-734 NSILSTFIYETGKSN
+734 ASILKTFVEETTKSN
-749 DLLEASLNEGNREQ
+749 VLLEGTLQDDDREQ
-763 SARLSHKRV
+763 SAKISHKMV

-788 SIEKNAQS
+788 VIEKNATTLPV
-796 MAEEEWRNQ
+796 EEWKSL
-805 LSEVIAEIKNIIA
+805 LSEVIAEVKKIIE
-818 QATSLIQTFPLCQNG
+818 QAMTVSK
-833 V
+833 

>member
-6 GHITLKVIIGYLLL
+6 GHITLKVILGYLLL
-20 VTIAVCSVI
+20 VAIAVCSVV

-34 VEQVAGEE
+34 IEQVAGEE

-57 TLSLLYESEAM
+57 TLSLLYESEAL
-68 GQLIGMPQNDVAH
+68 GQLVGMPQNNVNH

-87 KAHRNMD
+87 KAHSNMD

-114 LLRRKRLNTKR
+114 LLRQKRLNTRR

-131 ETNVEHLYT
+131 ETNTEHLYT
-140 VNIEKVIA
+140 INIEKVIA
-148 EQDTIIEQKE
+148 EQDTFIEQKE
-158 IKEHVVIKQD
+158 IKEHVVVKQD
-168 TVLSPKKT
+168 TILSQKKPR
-176 KGFFRRLADAFSP
+176 GFFRRLADAFSP
-189 GKADTSI
+189 SREDTSI

-202 QVVTDTLVTAYN
+202 QIVTDTLVNVFN
-214 PSDTIVSVLKSL
+214 PADTIASVLKNL
-226 QDSVAGQRKLLVEQ
+226 QDSVAGQRKLLADQ
-240 LLDRAANLRY
+240 LLERAANLRY
-250 NNSVITSKI
+250 NNSIVTRKI
-259 NQILRDIEEEEVNV
+259 NQILRDIEEEEVNA
-273 SIERMQ
+273 SLERMQ
-279 NKQELLRDTSRS
+279 NKQKILRETSLL
-291 IAGIAIVAVVVLII
+291 IAGIAIVSVVIVII

-335 HSREK
+335 HSREN
-340 MMLTISHDIRA
+340 MMMTISHDIRA

-356 IGYIDLLMRR
+356 IGYIDLLLRR

-374 YLENMSGSAG
+374 YLDNMSGSAS

-391 DLLDFHRLESGQMEI
+391 DLLDFHRLESGKMEI
-406 QQIPFSV
+406 QRVAFSV
-413 STLFNEIYTSFR
+413 SALFNEIFTSFR
-425 PIAEAKSLEFV
+425 PIAESKDLTFV
-436 LNLKEEGSDKLY
+436 LNLKEEGTEKLY
-448 VSDPIRIRQVVGNL
+448 IGDPIRIRQIVGNL
-462 LSNAIKFTR
+462 LSNALKFTR

-478 VSVNVLIGNSAQL
+478 VSINALADNSALLNVL
-491 NVIVS
+491 VS

-503 EEEQERIFGEFTRL
+503 PEEQERIFGEFTRL
-517 SVSEKAEGFGLGLSI
+517 SATEKAEGFGLGLSI

-540 GGSLSLKSIVGKGC
+540 GGNLSLKSVVGQGC
-554 DFTIELPMT
+554 DFTIELPLT

-571 AAEESVAKPVTPVFS
+571 AAEEEAVSEPELPSFV
-586 GRDIYCLLVDDDPL
+586 GRDVYCLLVDDDPL

-609 RQNHVEVIS
+609 RQNHVEVSS
-618 CTDPFAVTGLLEKN
+618 CTDPFSVVALLQKTSFDAV
-632 TFDVIITDIQMPGMD
+632 ITDIQMPGMD
-647 GFQLLAQIRSSYMQ
+647 GYQLLESIRNS
-661 GMDKIPVIALSASV
+661 GIPGTENLPVIALSASV

-708 STKIEVTT
+708 STELLVTSD
-716 EFKFDSLTAFAG
+716 FNFDSLTAFAG
-728 EDKDAS
+728 EDKEAS
-734 NSILSTFIYETGKSN
+734 VSILKTFVEETTKSN
-749 DLLEASLNEGNREQ
+749 ALLEGTLQDDDREQ
-763 SARLSHKRV
+763 SAKISHKMV

-788 SIEKNAQS
+788 VIEKNATTLPV
-796 MAEEEWRNQ
+796 EEWKSL
-805 LSEVIAEIKNIIA
+805 LSEVIAEVKKIIE
-818 QATSLIQTFPLCQNG
+818 QAMTVSK
-833 V
+833 

>member
-6 GHITLKVIIGYLLL
+6 GHITLKVILGYLLL
-20 VTIAVCSVI
+20 VAIAVCSVV

-34 VEQVAGEE
+34 IEQVAGEE

-57 TLSLLYESEAM
+57 TLSLLYESEAL
-68 GQLIGMPQNDVAH
+68 GQLVGMPQNNVNH

-87 KAHRNMD
+87 KAHSNMD

-114 LLRRKRLNTKR
+114 LLRQKRLNTRR

-131 ETNVEHLYT
+131 ETNTEHLYT
-140 VNIEKVIA
+140 INIEKVIA
-148 EQDTIIEQKE
+148 EQDTFIEQKE
-158 IKEHVVIKQD
+158 IKEHVVVKQD
-168 TVLSPKKT
+168 TILSQKKPR
-176 KGFFRRLADAFSP
+176 GFFRRLADAFSP
-189 GKADTSI
+189 SREDTSI

-202 QVVTDTLVTAYN
+202 QIVTDTLVNVFN
-214 PSDTIVSVLKSL
+214 PADTIASVLKNL
-226 QDSVAGQRKLLVEQ
+226 QDSVAGQRKLLADQ
-240 LLDRAANLRY
+240 LLERAANLRY
-250 NNSVITSKI
+250 NNSIVTRKI
-259 NQILRDIEEEEVNV
+259 NQILRDIEEEEVNA
-273 SIERMQ
+273 SLERMQ
-279 NKQELLRDTSRS
+279 NKQKILRETSLL
-291 IAGIAIVAVVVLII
+291 IAGIAIVSVVIVII

-356 IGYIDLLMRR
+356 IGYIDLLLRR

-374 YLENMSGSAG
+374 YLDNMSGSAS

-391 DLLDFHRLESGQMEI
+391 DLLDFHRLESGKMEI
-406 QQIPFSV
+406 QRVAFSV
-413 STLFNEIYTSFR
+413 SALFNEIFTSFR
-425 PIAEAKSLEFV
+425 PIAESKDLTFV
-436 LNLKEEGSDKLY
+436 LNLKEEGTEKLY
-448 VSDPIRIRQVVGNL
+448 IGDPIRIRQIVGNL
-462 LSNAIKFTR
+462 LSNALKFTR

-478 VSVNVLIGNSAQL
+478 VSINALADNSALLNVL
-491 NVIVS
+491 VS

-503 EEEQERIFGEFTRL
+503 PEEQERIFGEFTRL
-517 SVSEKAEGFGLGLSI
+517 SATEKAEGFGLGLSI

-540 GGSLSLKSIVGKGC
+540 GGNLSLKSVVGQGC
-554 DFTIELPMT
+554 DFTIELPLT

-571 AAEESVAKPVTPVFS
+571 AAEEEAVSEPELPSFV
-586 GRDIYCLLVDDDPL
+586 GRDVYCLLVDDDPL

-609 RQNHVEVIS
+609 RQNHVEVSS
-618 CTDPFAVTGLLEKN
+618 CTDPFSVVALLQKTSFDAV
-632 TFDVIITDIQMPGMD
+632 ITDIQMPGMD
-647 GFQLLAQIRSSYMQ
+647 GYQLLESIRNS
-661 GMDKIPVIALSASV
+661 GIPGTENLPVIALSASV

-708 STKIEVTT
+708 STELLVTSD
-716 EFKFDSLTAFAG
+716 FNFDSLTAFAG
-728 EDKDAS
+728 EDKEAS
-734 NSILSTFIYETGKSN
+734 VSILKTFVEETTKSN
-749 DLLEASLNEGNREQ
+749 VLLEGTLQDDDREQ
-763 SARLSHKRV
+763 SAKISHKMV

-788 SIEKNAQS
+788 VIEKNATTLPV
-796 MAEEEWRNQ
+796 EEWESL
-805 LSEVIAEIKNIIA
+805 LSEVIAEVKKIIE
-818 QATSLIQTFPLCQNG
+818 QAMTVSK
-833 V
+833 

>member
-6 GHITLKVIIGYLLL
+6 GHITLKVILGYLLL
-20 VTIAVCSVI
+20 VAIAVCSVV

-34 VEQVAGEE
+34 IEQVAGEE

-57 TLSLLYESEAM
+57 TLSLLYESEAL
-68 GQLIGMPQNDVAH
+68 GQLVGMPQNNVNH

-87 KAHRNMD
+87 KAHSNMD

-114 LLRRKRLNTKR
+114 LLRQKRLNTRR

-131 ETNVEHLYT
+131 ETNTEHLYT
-140 VNIEKVIA
+140 INIEKVIA
-148 EQDTIIEQKE
+148 EQDTFIEQKE
-158 IKEHVVIKQD
+158 IKEHVVVKQD
-168 TVLSPKKT
+168 TILSQKKPR
-176 KGFFRRLADAFSP
+176 GFFRRLADAFSP
-189 GKADTSI
+189 SREDTSI

-202 QVVTDTLVTAYN
+202 QIVTDTLVNVFN
-214 PSDTIVSVLKSL
+214 PADTIASVLKNL
-226 QDSVAGQRKLLVEQ
+226 QDSVAGQRKLLADQ
-240 LLDRAANLRY
+240 LLERAANLRY
-250 NNSVITSKI
+250 NNSIVTRKI
-259 NQILRDIEEEEVNV
+259 NQILRDIEEEEVNA
-273 SIERMQ
+273 SLERMQ
-279 NKQELLRDTSRS
+279 NKQKILRETSLL
-291 IAGIAIVAVVVLII
+291 IAGIAIVSVVIVII

-356 IGYIDLLMRR
+356 IGYIDLLLRR

-374 YLENMSGSAG
+374 YLDNMSGSAS

-391 DLLDFHRLESGQMEI
+391 DLLDFHRLESGKMEI
-406 QQIPFSV
+406 QRVAFSV
-413 STLFNEIYTSFR
+413 SALFNEIFTSFR
-425 PIAEAKSLEFV
+425 PIAESKDLTFV
-436 LNLKEEGSDKLY
+436 LNLKEEGTEKLY
-448 VSDPIRIRQVVGNL
+448 IGDPIRIRQIVGNL
-462 LSNAIKFTR
+462 LSNALKFTR

-478 VSVNVLIGNSAQL
+478 VSINALADNSALLNVL
-491 NVIVS
+491 VS

-503 EEEQERIFGEFTRL
+503 PEEQERIFGEFTRL
-517 SVSEKAEGFGLGLSI
+517 SATEKAEGFGLGLSI

-540 GGSLSLKSIVGKGC
+540 GGNLSLKSVVGQGC
-554 DFTIELPMT
+554 DFTIELPLT

-571 AAEESVAKPVTPVFS
+571 AAEEEAVSEPELPSFV
-586 GRDIYCLLVDDDPL
+586 GRDVYCLLVDDDPL

-609 RQNHVEVIS
+609 RQNHVEVSS
-618 CTDPFAVTGLLEKN
+618 CTDPFSVVALLQKTSFDAV
-632 TFDVIITDIQMPGMD
+632 ITDIQMPGMD
-647 GFQLLAQIRSSYMQ
+647 GYQLLESIRNS
-661 GMDKIPVIALSASV
+661 GIPGTENLPVIALSASV

-680 HYLESGFTGFLN
+680 YLESGFTGFLN

-708 STKIEVTT
+708 STELLVTSD
-716 EFKFDSLTAFAG
+716 FNFDSLTAFAG
-728 EDKDAS
+728 EDKEAS
-734 NSILSTFIYETGKSN
+734 VSILKTFVEETTKSN
-749 DLLEASLNEGNREQ
+749 ALLEGTLQDDDREQ
-763 SARLSHKRV
+763 SAKISHKMV

-788 SIEKNAQS
+788 VIEKNATTLPV
-796 MAEEEWRNQ
+796 EEWKSL
-805 LSEVIAEIKNIIA
+805 LSEVIAEVKKIIE
-818 QATSLIQTFPLCQNG
+818 QAMTVSK
-833 V
+833 

>member
-6 GHITLKVIIGYLLL
+6 GHITLKVILGYLLL
-20 VTIAVCSVI
+20 VAIAVCSVV

-34 VEQVAGEE
+34 IEQVAGEE

-57 TLSLLYESEAM
+57 TLSLLYESEAL
-68 GQLIGMPQNDVAH
+68 GQLVGMPQNNVNH

-87 KAHRNMD
+87 KAHSNMD

-114 LLRRKRLNTKR
+114 LLRQKRLNTRR

-131 ETNVEHLYT
+131 ETNTEHLYT
-140 VNIEKVIA
+140 INIEKVIA
-148 EQDTIIEQKE
+148 EQDTFIEQKE
-158 IKEHVVIKQD
+158 IKEHVVVKQD
-168 TVLSPKKT
+168 TILSQKKPR
-176 KGFFRRLADAFSP
+176 GFFRRLADAFSP
-189 GKADTSI
+189 SREDTSI

-202 QVVTDTLVTAYN
+202 QIVTDTLVNVFN
-214 PSDTIVSVLKSL
+214 PADTIASVLKNL
-226 QDSVAGQRKLLVEQ
+226 QDSVAGQRKLLADQ
-240 LLDRAANLRY
+240 LLERAANLRY
-250 NNSVITSKI
+250 NNSIVTRKI
-259 NQILRDIEEEEVNV
+259 NQILRDIEEEEVNA
-273 SIERMQ
+273 SLERMQ
-279 NKQELLRDTSRS
+279 NKQKILRETSLL
-291 IAGIAIVAVVVLII
+291 IAGIAIVSVVIVII

-356 IGYIDLLMRR
+356 IGYIDLLLRR

-374 YLENMSGSAG
+374 YLDNMSGSAS

-391 DLLDFHRLESGQMEI
+391 DLLDFHRLESGKMEI
-406 QQIPFSV
+406 QRVAFSV
-413 STLFNEIYTSFR
+413 SALFNEIFTSFR
-425 PIAEAKSLEFV
+425 PIAESKDLTFV
-436 LNLKEEGSDKLY
+436 LNLKEEGTEKLY
-448 VSDPIRIRQVVGNL
+448 IGDPIRIRQIVGNL
-462 LSNAIKFTR
+462 LSNALKFTR

-478 VSVNVLIGNSAQL
+478 VSINALADNSALLNVL
-491 NVIVS
+491 VS

-503 EEEQERIFGEFTRL
+503 PEEQERIFGEFTRL
-517 SVSEKAEGFGLGLSI
+517 SATEKAEGFGLGLSI

-540 GGSLSLKSIVGKGC
+540 GGNLSLKSVVGQGC
-554 DFTIELPMT
+554 DFTIELPLT

-571 AAEESVAKPVTPVFS
+571 AAEEEAVSEPELPSFV
-586 GRDIYCLLVDDDPL
+586 GRDVYCLLVDDDPL

-609 RQNHVEVIS
+609 RQNHVEVSS
-618 CTDPFAVTGLLEKN
+618 CTDPFSVVALLQKTSFDAV
-632 TFDVIITDIQMPGMD
+632 ITDIQMPGMD
-647 GFQLLAQIRSSYMQ
+647 GYQLLESIRNS
-661 GMDKIPVIALSASV
+661 GIPGTENLPVIALSASV

-708 STKIEVTT
+708 STELLVTSD
-716 EFKFDSLTAFAG
+716 FNFDSLTAFAG
-728 EDKDAS
+728 EDKEAS
-734 NSILSTFIYETGKSN
+734 VSILKTFVEETTKSN
-749 DLLEASLNEGNREQ
+749 VLLEGTLQDDDREQ
-763 SARLSHKRV
+763 SAKISHKMV

-788 SIEKNAQS
+788 VIEKNATTLS
-796 MAEEEWRNQ
+796 VEEWKSL
-805 LSEVIAEIKNIIA
+805 LSEVIAEVKKIIE
-818 QATSLIQTFPLCQNG
+818 QAMTVSK
-833 V
+833 

>member
-6 GHITLKVIIGYLLL
+6 GHITLKVILGYLLL
-20 VTIAVCSVI
+20 VAIAVCSVV

-34 VEQVAGEE
+34 IEQVAGEE

-57 TLSLLYESEAM
+57 TLSLLYESEAL
-68 GQLIGMPQNDVAH
+68 GQLVGMPQNNVNH

-87 KAHRNMD
+87 KAHSNMD

-114 LLRRKRLNTKR
+114 LLRQKRLNTRR

-131 ETNVEHLYT
+131 ETNTEHLYT
-140 VNIEKVIA
+140 INIEKVIA
-148 EQDTIIEQKE
+148 EQDTFIEQKE
-158 IKEHVVIKQD
+158 IKEHVVVKQD
-168 TVLSPKKT
+168 TILSQKKPR
-176 KGFFRRLADAFSP
+176 GFFRRLADAFSP
-189 GKADTSI
+189 SREDTSI

-202 QVVTDTLVTAYN
+202 QIVTDTLVNVFN
-214 PSDTIVSVLKSL
+214 PADTIASVLKNL
-226 QDSVAGQRKLLVEQ
+226 QDSVAGQRKLLADQ
-240 LLDRAANLRY
+240 LLERAANLRY
-250 NNSVITSKI
+250 NNSIVTRKI
-259 NQILRDIEEEEVNV
+259 NQILRDIEEEEVNA
-273 SIERMQ
+273 SLERMQ
-279 NKQELLRDTSRS
+279 NKQKILRETSLL
-291 IAGIAIVAVVVLII
+291 IAGIAIVSVIIVII

-356 IGYIDLLMRR
+356 IGYIDLLLRR

-374 YLENMSGSAG
+374 YLDNMSGSAS

-391 DLLDFHRLESGQMEI
+391 DLLDFHRLESGKMEI
-406 QQIPFSV
+406 QRVAFSV
-413 STLFNEIYTSFR
+413 SALFNEIFTSFR
-425 PIAEAKSLEFV
+425 PIAESKDLTFV
-436 LNLKEEGSDKLY
+436 LNLKEEGTEKLY
-448 VSDPIRIRQVVGNL
+448 IGDPIRIRQIVGNL
-462 LSNAIKFTR
+462 LSNALKFTR

-478 VSVNVLIGNSAQL
+478 VSINALADNSALLNVL
-491 NVIVS
+491 VS

-503 EEEQERIFGEFTRL
+503 PEEQERIFGEFTRL
-517 SVSEKAEGFGLGLSI
+517 SATEKAEGFGLGLSI

-540 GGSLSLKSIVGKGC
+540 GGNLSLKSVVGQGC
-554 DFTIELPMT
+554 DFTIELPLT

-571 AAEESVAKPVTPVFS
+571 AAEEEAVSEPELPSFV
-586 GRDIYCLLVDDDPL
+586 GRDVYCLLVDDDPL

-609 RQNHVEVIS
+609 RQNHVEVSS
-618 CTDPFAVTGLLEKN
+618 CTDPFSVVALLQKTSFDAV
-632 TFDVIITDIQMPGMD
+632 ITDIQMPGMD
-647 GFQLLAQIRSSYMQ
+647 GYQLLESIRNS
-661 GMDKIPVIALSASV
+661 GIPGTENLPVIALSASV

-680 HYLESGFTGFLN
+680 HYLKSGFTGFLN

-708 STKIEVTT
+708 STELVVTSD
-716 EFKFDSLTAFAG
+716 FNFDSLTAFAG
-728 EDKDAS
+728 EDKEAS
-734 NSILSTFIYETGKSN
+734 ASILKTFVEETTKSN
-749 DLLEASLNEGNREQ
+749 VLLEGTLQDDDREQ
-763 SARLSHKRV
+763 SAKISHKMV

-788 SIEKNAQS
+788 VIEKNATTLPV
-796 MAEEEWRNQ
+796 EEWKSL
-805 LSEVIAEIKNIIA
+805 LSEVIAEVKKIIK
-818 QATSLIQTFPLCQNG
+818 QAMAVSK
-833 V
+833 